1 MNKTYNIIWN
11 AARGMYIVTSELAR
25 SGSRAIVSV
34 SASCAVTL
42 LAMDAAPAVAEETRV
57 SIPSQTTTYTLSGAT
72 PFVVE
77 TGNTVATD
85 TATSAAIVGDNSNDW
100 DLLIES
106 GAVVGSSL
114 TDSQAMNLDSLTG
127 ATSVHNQGTITGSNE
142 DGTIM
147 LQNGGS
153 VINDARIENNATYEH
168 DPQDIPQEYAG
179 VYMLNGGSYVS
190 SESGVLEGVSGVIV
204 QSGEA
209 HITNGGMINSDG
221 SWRSY
226 GVEFRDGTYGTIV
239 NTGTIITTASDGSG
253 KIEDAAIYV
262 HTLNDMAVSGS
273 VSVDN
278 SGLMQSDFIT
288 VALYYGSHFEV
299 VNRVGGVITAG
310 NSSLVGIKST
320 AMELKV
326 GVDNL
331 VTNDGTISAYGTA
344 NTYGI
349 HYGESTS
356 GGVITNTG
364 SITTTG
370 GGSGDASVYVH
381 GNGDGTV
388 VNNSGTM
395 SSSVYGVYLDST
407 RSKGHTLNNQ
417 AGGAISANT
426 AVAINGNGNTITNQG
441 KMTGVSDGLLISGNN
456 NIVTTSGGEISGK
469 NGIRVSKGSGN
480 QITAKSGSKIT
491 TTSTGISIAGGN
503 NQITT
508 ESGSTIVAKD
518 NGILINSGANNVT
531 NGGSIT
537 ATGSSISYGIQY
549 NSGTSGTITNTG
561 TITTTGKGAGD
572 ASVYAHGGAVTINNS
587 GTMDSSVYGVYVTT
601 GHTLNNLA
609 GGSITANTAVQL
621 NGNNNTLAN
630 AGAILGDTNGVT
642 INGSGNTLTSQGKIT
657 GGTNAIL
664 INSGSKNNT
673 LTLNTGTEI
682 SGNITDD
689 NNSASANNNL
699 ILDGEGTL
707 GSSISGLNSVTSSG
721 DWTLPGATMNL
732 SGTTNSALWV
742 KSGTLILNGAMT
754 AKGATVDSGT
764 TLQIGNSGTLGA
776 FNGDIVDNGT
786 LTFNRSDAAAYGSV
800 ISGSGNVIKQGGG
813 ELTLSNN
820 NSYSGGTTIAEGT
833 LTATAGGALGSGNID
848 NRAYL
853 KLDAAS
859 ASDPFIVA
867 DLTTHSGATVE
878 IGAGS
883 TLQANT
889 LTQQD
894 GSTLTADLTATSG
907 PAIRAKNVN
916 LDGTLNVASPAS
928 QEPIRSTDDLIS
940 LALIESDNAISGD
953 FDDIT
958 INGNAMN
965 SDAFITVVGQKNVN
979 DTHYDLVETL
989 TWYADRYN
997 AAIDAH
1003 GTFNLADADDSF
1015 TVNTVLENVD
1025 ANSGWN
1031 GQSLTKT
1038 GAGTLILNAE
1048 NTYTGGTTISDGTLV
1063 ANNVEALGTGNVTD
1077 NATLELNT
1085 GGDFDNAISGSG
1097 QVVKSGDDALTLSG
1111 TNTYSGGTTISG
1123 GTLIASNV
1131 EALGTGDVTDN
1142 AVLELNTGG
1151 DFANNIGG
1159 SGQVVKSGDETLTLS
1174 GTNSYTGGTTISGGT
1189 LVASNVEALGSGDVT
1204 DNATLEMNT
1213 GGDFANNI
1221 GGTGSVVKSGDKT
1234 LTLSGSNIYT
1244 GGTLISGGTLI
1255 ATNVDALGTGDV
1267 TDNATLEMN
1276 TGGDFANAIGGT
1288 GSVVKSGD
1296 ETLTLSGSNIYT
1308 GGTTIS
1314 GGTLVAT
1321 NVEALGS
1328 GDVTD
1333 NATLELNTGGTFD
1346 NVISG
1351 SGQVVKSG
1359 DDALTLSGNNSYT
1372 GGTLISDGT
1381 LVASNVEALGS
1392 GDVTDNAT
1400 LALNT
1405 GGDFTNNIGGTGR
1418 VEKSGDDALTLS
1430 GANSYTGGTLIS
1442 GGTLVATNVD
1452 ALGTGNVTD
1461 NATLELNTG
1470 GDFDNAISGS
1480 GQVVKSGD
1488 KTLTLSG
1495 ANSYTGGTTIS
1506 SGTLIATNVE
1516 ALGTGDVTDNATL
1529 ELNTGGDFDNNIGGT
1544 GSVVKSGDE
1553 TLTLS
1558 GANSYTGGTTISGGT
1573 LVATSVDALGSGDV
1587 TDNATLEMNTGGD
1600 FANNIGGTGSVVKSG
1615 DKTLTLSGSN
1625 TYAGGTT
1632 INDGTLVANNV
1643 EALGTGDVIDNATL
1657 ELNTGGDFDNA
1668 ISGSGQVVKSGDKT
1682 LTLSGANSYSG
1693 ATTISGGTLI
1703 AANVNALGTG
1713 AIDNRA
1719 SLLLDASGQ
1728 FTVTDLTTESGGNTE
1743 IGAGSTLQATTL
1755 TQKSDST
1762 LTINLNSNTAD
1773 PVIHAASQVSL
1784 AGTLD
1789 ITGVGDV
1796 LDSDPASTDDLDTF
1810 TLIASDKTIAGDF
1823 EKLTVAGM
1831 DADLADFITV
1841 DGRIDDM
1848 GKQYELT
1855 TALTWYADRDDAV
1868 TDAHGTFNL
1877 TNADGS
1883 FAVNTVLENVD
1894 ATLDPA
1900 SSTGWDG
1907 TSLIKQGAGTLILNA
1922 ENTYTGGTT
1931 ISGGTL
1937 VATNVDALGS
1947 GDVTDD
1953 ATLELNTGGTFDNAI
1968 SGSGQVVKSG
1978 DDALTLSGANTYTGG
1993 TTINDGTLVACNV
2006 EALGTG
2012 DVTDNATLELNTGG
2026 TFDNVISGSGQ
2037 MVKSGDD
2044 TLTLSGSNTYTGG
2057 TTISGGTLVATSV
2070 DALGSGDVTN
2080 DAVLE
2085 LNTGGDFDN
2094 AISGS
2099 GQVVKSGDETL
2110 TLSGANSYT
2119 GGTTISGGTL
2129 VASNVEAL
2137 GSSDVTDNATLELNT
2152 GGDFTNNISGSG
2164 QVVKSG
2170 DDVLTL
2176 SGANSYSG
2184 GTLISDGTL
2193 VASNVE
2199 ALGTGDITDNAVLEL
2214 NTGGDFDNAISG
2226 SGQVVKS
2233 GDETLTLSGSNTYTG
2248 GTTISGGTLVA
2259 SNVDALGTGDVTDN
2273 ATLELNTGGTFDNV
2287 ISGSGQVVKSGD
2299 KTLTLSGA
2307 NSYTGGTTIN
2317 DGTLVASN
2325 VDALG
2330 SGDVTND
2337 AVLELNTGGDFTNN
2351 ISGSGQVVKSGDETL
2366 TLSGTNSYTDGT
2378 LISGGTLVAT
2388 NLEALGTGD
2397 VTNNATLELNT
2408 GGDFTNNIS
2417 GSGQVVK
2424 SGDET
2429 LTLSGAN
2436 SYTGGT
2442 TISGGTLVASNVEAL
2457 GSGDVTDNATLEM
2470 NTGGDFDNAISGSG
2484 QVVKSGDK
2492 TLTLSGA
2499 NSYTGGTTI
2508 SGGTLVASN
2517 VEALGSGDIDNYA
2530 SLQLNASG
2538 QFVTAN
2544 LTTHDN
2550 ATTAIGA
2557 GSALRANTLTQE
2569 ANSTLAVHL
2578 IDSNSGAI
2586 VTADHANLGGTLD
2599 ITGIGNVA
2607 KSWTRDAYAYTLI
2620 DTDSAINSDFAQ
2632 FTVAGMDAKQVDFLT
2647 VDGRVNAADDT
2658 RYDVTASL
2666 SWYADS
2672 DNAATDA
2679 HGTFT
2684 LSEQGHSFTLNT
2696 ALTDV
2701 DATLNPDSATYW
2713 DGKSLIK
2720 RGAGTLILGAQN
2732 TYSGDTDVQE
2742 GALWLAETATIGSAG
2757 SAQAVNIA
2765 ANAAFGGHNATV
2777 NGHVNNQG
2785 SLYFVDTFT
2794 VNGDVVNSSAMISG
2808 SDQPNNTLTIAG
2820 NYTGNDGH
2828 LYLNTQLGDDSSPT
2842 DKLIVTGDTAGS
2854 TTLHITN
2861 VNGLG
2866 AQTVNGIEVI
2876 EVGGQSDGDFTLYK
2890 GHVDINAWTYTL
2902 KQDGGDWYLRSESD
2916 DVPDDGG
2923 EVTPPDDGGEVTP
2936 PDDGGDVTPPDG
2948 GGDVTPPDDGG
2959 EVTPPDDGGEV
2970 TPPDDGGDVT
2980 PPDDGGDVTPVA
2992 PQYRA
2997 DIGVYL
3003 GNQWMARNL
3012 QMQTLYD
3019 REGSQYRSAD
3029 GSIWMRFKA
3038 GKAESQAVNGNVDID
3053 SDYSQFQLGGDI
3065 LTWSDGA
3072 QSVTVGLMGSYI
3084 NANTDSTG
3092 NRGADGSQFSANGS
3106 VDGYNLGLYA
3116 TWFADAQSH
3125 RGAYI
3130 DSWYQYGAYN
3140 NSVDNDGLSASR
3152 YDSAAHAVSL
3162 ETGYRYDIALSN
3174 RNTVSLTPQAQV
3186 TWQRYSADTVIDDGG
3201 TRISGQNDDSWTTR
3215 LGMRVDGKLYKES
3228 GRIQPFMEVNWL
3240 HASDNAAATFGDTK
3254 VSQDLPNDRVEVK
3267 VGIQANVSERL
3278 SVYAQAAGQK
3288 GKNDYGDA
3296 SFSLNMRYNW

>member
-127 ATSVHNQGTITGSNE
+127 ATSVHNQGTITGSSA
-142 DGTIM
+142 DGTIL

-153 VINDARIENNATYEH
+153 VINDGRIENSAIYVHNLDYGAPEI
-168 DPQDIPQEYAG
+168 DAAI
-179 VYMLNGGSYVS
+179 YMLNGGSYVS
-190 SESGVLEGVSGVIV
+190 SENGVLKGVSGVIV
-204 QSGEA
+204 QSGEV
-209 HITNGGMINSDG
+209 HITNGGTINSDG

-226 GVEFRDGTYGTIV
+226 GVELRGGAYGTIV
-239 NTGTIITTASDGSG
+239 NTGTIITTASDGSN
-253 KIEDAAIYV
+253 KIEDAAIYA
-262 HTLNDMAVSGS
+262 HTFDDIAAGDS

-278 SGLMQSDFIT
+278 SGLLQSDFIA
-288 VALYYGSHFEV
+288 VALYHGAHFEV
-299 VNRVGGVITAG
+299 FNRAGGVITAG
-310 NSSLVGIKST
+310 NSSLVGIQSA
-320 AMELKV
+320 AMELKA
-326 GVDNL
+326 GADNL

-349 HYGESTS
+349 HYGENTS

-395 SSSVYGVYLDST
+395 SSTVYGVYLDSA

-503 NQITT
+503 NQVTT
-508 ESGSTIVAKD
+508 ESGSAIVAKD

-549 NSGTSGTITNTG
+549 NSGASGTITNTG

-587 GTMDSSVYGVYVTT
+587 GTMDSSVFGVYVTT

-630 AGAILGDTNGVT
+630 AGAISGDTNGVT
-642 INGSGNTLTSQGKIT
+642 ISGSGNTLTSQGKIT
-657 GGTNAIL
+657 GGTNAVL

-673 LTLNTGTEI
+673 ITLNTGTEI
-682 SGNITDD
+682 SGSITDD

-721 DWTLPGATMNL
+721 DWTLSGATMNL

-742 KSGTLILNGAMT
+742 KSGTLIVNGAMT

-764 TLQIGNSGTLGA
+764 TLQIGNGGTLGA

-800 ISGSGNVIKQGGG
+800 ISGSGNVVKQGGG

-894 GSTLTADLTATSG
+894 GSTLTADLTETSG
-907 PAIRAKNVN
+907 PVIRAKNVN

-953 FDDIT
+953 FGDIT

-965 SDAFITVVGQKNVN
+965 PDAFITVVGQKNVN

-989 TWYADRYN
+989 TWYADRDN

-1048 NTYTGGTTISDGTLV
+1048 NTYTGSTTISEGTLI
-1063 ANNVEALGTGNVTD
+1063 ATNVEALGTGNVTD
-1077 NATLELNT
+1077 NATLEMNT

-1097 QVVKSGDDALTLSG
+1097 QVVKSGDETLTLSG
-1111 TNTYSGGTTISG
+1111 ANSYTGGTTISG
-1123 GTLIASNV
+1123 GTLVASNV
-1131 EALGTGDVTDN
+1131 EALGTGDITDN
-1142 AVLELNTGG
+1142 ATLELNTGG
-1151 DFANNIGG
+1151 DFDNVISG
-1159 SGQVVKSGDETLTLS
+1159 SGQVVKSGDKTLTLS
-1174 GTNSYTGGTTISGGT
+1174 GANSYTGGTTISGGT

-1204 DNATLEMNT
+1204 DNATLELNT
-1213 GGDFANNI
+1213 SGDFANNI

-1234 LTLSGSNIYT
+1234 LTLSG
-1244 GGTLISGGTLI
+1244 
-1255 ATNVDALGTGDV
+1255 
-1267 TDNATLEMN
+1267 
-1276 TGGDFANAIGGT
+1276 
-1288 GSVVKSGD
+1288 
-1296 ETLTLSGSNIYT
+1296 
-1308 GGTTIS
+1308 
-1314 GGTLVAT
+1314 
-1321 NVEALGS
+1321 
-1328 GDVTD
+1328 
-1333 NATLELNTGGTFD
+1333 
-1346 NVISG
+1346 
-1351 SGQVVKSG
+1351 
-1359 DDALTLSGNNSYT
+1359 
-1372 GGTLISDGT
+1372 
-1381 LVASNVEALGS
+1381 
-1392 GDVTDNAT
+1392 
-1400 LALNT
+1400 
-1405 GGDFTNNIGGTGR
+1405 
-1418 VEKSGDDALTLS
+1418 
-1430 GANSYTGGTLIS
+1430 ANSYTGGTIIS

-1452 ALGTGNVTD
+1452 
-1461 NATLELNTG
+1461 
-1470 GDFDNAISGS
+1470 
-1480 GQVVKSGD
+1480 
-1488 KTLTLSG
+1488 
-1495 ANSYTGGTTIS
+1495 
-1506 SGTLIATNVE
+1506 
-1516 ALGTGDVTDNATL
+1516 
-1529 ELNTGGDFDNNIGGT
+1529 
-1544 GSVVKSGDE
+1544 
-1553 TLTLS
+1553 
-1558 GANSYTGGTTISGGT
+1558 
-1573 LVATSVDALGSGDV
+1573 
-1587 TDNATLEMNTGGD
+1587 
-1600 FANNIGGTGSVVKSG
+1600 
-1615 DKTLTLSGSN
+1615 
-1625 TYAGGTT
+1625 
-1632 INDGTLVANNV
+1632 
-1643 EALGTGDVIDNATL
+1643 ALGTGDVIDNATL

-1668 ISGSGQVVKSGDKT
+1668 ISGSGQVVKSGDDT
-1682 LTLSGANSYSG
+1682 LALSGANSYSG

-1762 LTINLNSNTAD
+1762 LTINLDSNTAD

-1841 DGRIDDM
+1841 DGRIDDT

-1900 SSTGWDG
+1900 SATGWDG

-1978 DDALTLSGANTYTGG
+1978 DETLTLSGTNTYSGG
-1993 TTINDGTLVACNV
+1993 TLISGGTLVASNV

-2012 DVTDNATLELNTGG
+2012 DVTDNATLEMNTGG
-2026 TFDNVISGSGQ
+2026 DFINNIGGTGRVE
-2037 MVKSGDD
+2037 KSGDD
-2044 TLTLSGSNTYTGG
+2044 ALTLSGSNTYTGG
-2057 TTISGGTLVATSV
+2057 TTINDGTLIATSV

-2080 DAVLE
+2080 NAVLE
-2085 LNTGGDFDN
+2085 LNTGGDFINNIGGTGRVEKSGDETLTLSGSNTYTGGTLISGGTLVATNVEALGTGDVTDNAVLELNTGGDFINNIGGTGRVEKSGDDTLTLSGSNSYTGGTLISGGTLVATNVDALGSGDVTDNATLELNTGGTFDN

-2119 GGTTISGGTL
+2119 GGT
-2129 VASNVEAL
+2129 
-2137 GSSDVTDNATLELNT
+2137 
-2152 GGDFTNNISGSG
+2152 
-2164 QVVKSG
+2164 
-2170 DDVLTL
+2170 
-2176 SGANSYSG
+2176 
-2184 GTLISDGTL
+2184 
-2193 VASNVE
+2193 
-2199 ALGTGDITDNAVLEL
+2199 
-2214 NTGGDFDNAISG
+2214 
-2226 SGQVVKS
+2226 
-2233 GDETLTLSGSNTYTG
+2233 
-2248 GTTISGGTLVA
+2248 
-2259 SNVDALGTGDVTDN
+2259 
-2273 ATLELNTGGTFDNV
+2273 
-2287 ISGSGQVVKSGD
+2287 
-2299 KTLTLSGA
+2299 
-2307 NSYTGGTTIN
+2307 
-2317 DGTLVASN
+2317 
-2325 VDALG
+2325 
-2330 SGDVTND
+2330 
-2337 AVLELNTGGDFTNN
+2337 
-2351 ISGSGQVVKSGDETL
+2351 
-2366 TLSGTNSYTDGT
+2366 

-2388 NLEALGTGD
+2388 
-2397 VTNNATLELNT
+2397 
-2408 GGDFTNNIS
+2408 S
-2417 GSGQVVK
+2417 
-2424 SGDET
+2424 
-2429 LTLSGAN
+2429 
-2436 SYTGGT
+2436 
-2442 TISGGTLVASNVEAL
+2442 VEAL
-2457 GSGDVTDNATLEM
+2457 GSGDVTDNAVLEL
-2470 NTGGDFDNAISGSG
+2470 NTGGTFDNAISGSG

-2578 IDSNSGAI
+2578 TDSNSGAI
-2586 VTADHANLGGTLD
+2586 VTADRANLGGTLD

-2647 VDGRVNAADDT
+2647 VDGRVNADDDT

-2742 GALWLAETATIGSAG
+2742 GTLWLAETATIGSAG

-2777 NGHVNNQG
+2777 NGHVNNLG
-2785 SLYFVDTFT
+2785 NLYFVDTFT

-2828 LYLNTQLGDDSSPT
+2828 LYLNTQLGDDNSPT

-2923 EVTPPDDGGEVTP
+2923 D
-2936 PDDGGDVTPPDG
+2936 
-2948 GGDVTPPDDGG
+2948 
-2959 EVTPPDDGGEV
+2959 V

-2980 PPDDGGDVTPVA
+2980 PPDDGGDVTPPDDGGDVTPPDDGGDVSPPDDGGDVTPPDDGGDVTPPDGDGDITPPDGGDVTPVT

-3029 GSIWMRFKA
+3029 GSVWMRFKA

-3084 NANTDSTG
+3084 NASTDSTG

-3215 LGMRVDGKLYKES
+3215 LGVRVDGKLYKES

-3240 HASDNAAATFGDTK
+3240 HASDNASATFGDTK

>member
-77 TGNTVATD
+77 TDNTIATD
-85 TATSAAIVGDNSNDW
+85 TAASAAIVGDNSNDW

-142 DGTIM
+142 DGTIL

-153 VINDARIENNATYEH
+153 VINDARIENSATYEH
-168 DPQDIPQEYAG
+168 DPEDIPQEYAG

-239 NTGTIITTASDGSG
+239 NTGTIITTASDGSN

-288 VALYYGSHFEV
+288 VALYHGSHFEV

-310 NSSLVGIKST
+310 NSSLVGIQSA
-320 AMELKV
+320 AMELKA
-326 GVDNL
+326 GVNNL
-331 VTNDGTISAYGTA
+331 VTNDGTISAYGTV

-349 HYGESTS
+349 HYGENTS

-370 GGSGDASVYVH
+370 GGAGDASVYVH

-388 VNNSGTM
+388 VNNSGIM
-395 SSSVYGVYLDST
+395 SSTVYGVYLDSA

-426 AVAINGNGNTITNQG
+426 AVAINGNGNTISNQG

-491 TTSTGISIAGGN
+491 ATSTGISIASGN
-503 NQITT
+503 NQVTA
-508 ESGSTIVAKD
+508 ESGSAIVAKD

-537 ATGSSISYGIQY
+537 AIGSSISYGIQY
-549 NSGTSGTITNTG
+549 NSGASGTITNTG

-587 GTMDSSVYGVYVTT
+587 GTMDSSVFGVYVTT

-642 INGSGNTLTSQGKIT
+642 ISGSGNTLTNQGKIT
-657 GGTNAIL
+657 GGTNAVL

-673 LTLNTGTEI
+673 LTLNTGTEM
-682 SGNITDD
+682 SGSITDG

-721 DWTLPGATMNL
+721 DWTLSGATMNL

-786 LTFNRSDAAAYGSV
+786 LTFNRSDAAVYGSV
-800 ISGSGNVIKQGGG
+800 ISGSGNVVKQGGG

-965 SDAFITVVGQKNVN
+965 PDAFITVVGQKNVN

-989 TWYADRYN
+989 TWYADRDN

-1048 NTYTGGTTISDGTLV
+1048 NTYIGGTTISGGTLI
-1063 ANNVEALGTGNVTD
+1063 ATNVEALGTGNVTD

-1097 QVVKSGDDALTLSG
+1097 QVVKSGDETLALSG
-1111 TNTYSGGTTISG
+1111 I
-1123 GTLIASNV
+1123 
-1131 EALGTGDVTDN
+1131 
-1142 AVLELNTGG
+1142 
-1151 DFANNIGG
+1151 
-1159 SGQVVKSGDETLTLS
+1159 
-1174 GTNSYTGGTTISGGT
+1174 NSYTGGTTISGGT

-1204 DNATLEMNT
+1204 DNATLELNT
-1213 GGDFANNI
+1213 SGDFANNI

-1234 LTLSGSNIYT
+1234 LTLSGSNSYT
-1244 GGTLISGGTLI
+1244 GGTI
-1255 ATNVDALGTGDV
+1255 
-1267 TDNATLEMN
+1267 
-1276 TGGDFANAIGGT
+1276 
-1288 GSVVKSGD
+1288 
-1296 ETLTLSGSNIYT
+1296 
-1308 GGTTIS
+1308 IS

-1333 NATLELNTGGTFD
+1333 NA
-1346 NVISG
+1346 V
-1351 SGQVVKSG
+1351 
-1359 DDALTLSGNNSYT
+1359 
-1372 GGTLISDGT
+1372 
-1381 LVASNVEALGS
+1381 
-1392 GDVTDNAT
+1392 
-1400 LALNT
+1400 
-1405 GGDFTNNIGGTGR
+1405 
-1418 VEKSGDDALTLS
+1418 
-1430 GANSYTGGTLIS
+1430 
-1442 GGTLVATNVD
+1442 
-1452 ALGTGNVTD
+1452 
-1461 NATLELNTG
+1461 
-1470 GDFDNAISGS
+1470 
-1480 GQVVKSGD
+1480 
-1488 KTLTLSG
+1488 
-1495 ANSYTGGTTIS
+1495 
-1506 SGTLIATNVE
+1506 
-1516 ALGTGDVTDNATL
+1516 
-1529 ELNTGGDFDNNIGGT
+1529 
-1544 GSVVKSGDE
+1544 
-1553 TLTLS
+1553 
-1558 GANSYTGGTTISGGT
+1558 
-1573 LVATSVDALGSGDV
+1573 
-1587 TDNATLEMNTGGD
+1587 
-1600 FANNIGGTGSVVKSG
+1600 
-1615 DKTLTLSGSN
+1615 
-1625 TYAGGTT
+1625 
-1632 INDGTLVANNV
+1632 
-1643 EALGTGDVIDNATL
+1643 L

-1762 LTINLNSNTAD
+1762 LTINLNSNTVD

-1841 DGRIDDM
+1841 DGRIDDT

-1900 SSTGWDG
+1900 SATGWDG

-1947 GDVTDD
+1947 GDVTDN
-1953 ATLELNTGGTFDNAI
+1953 ATLEMNTGGTFDNAI

-1978 DDALTLSGANTYTGG
+1978 DGA
-1993 TTINDGTLVACNV
+1993 
-2006 EALGTG
+2006 
-2012 DVTDNATLELNTGG
+2012 
-2026 TFDNVISGSGQ
+2026 
-2037 MVKSGDD
+2037 
-2044 TLTLSGSNTYTGG
+2044 
-2057 TTISGGTLVATSV
+2057 
-2070 DALGSGDVTN
+2070 
-2080 DAVLE
+2080 
-2085 LNTGGDFDN
+2085 
-2094 AISGS
+2094 
-2099 GQVVKSGDETL
+2099 
-2110 TLSGANSYT
+2110 
-2119 GGTTISGGTL
+2119 
-2129 VASNVEAL
+2129 
-2137 GSSDVTDNATLELNT
+2137 
-2152 GGDFTNNISGSG
+2152 
-2164 QVVKSG
+2164 
-2170 DDVLTL
+2170 LTL

-2193 VASNVE
+2193 IAGRVDVLGSGDVTDNATLEMNTGGTFSNTISGSGQVVKSGDKTLTLSGVNTYIGGTLISGGTLLASNVEALGTGSVANNATLELNTSGDFDNAIGGSGKVEKSGDDALTLSGSNTYTGGTLISGGTLVASNVE
-2199 ALGTGDITDNAVLEL
+2199 ALGTGDVTDNATLALNAGGDFTNNIGGTGRVEKSGDKTLTLSGSNTYTGGTLISSGTLVANDVNALGTGDVTDNATLAL

-2226 SGQVVKS
+2226 SGKVEKS

-2248 GTTISGGTLVA
+2248 GTTI
-2259 SNVDALGTGDVTDN
+2259 
-2273 ATLELNTGGTFDNV
+2273 
-2287 ISGSGQVVKSGD
+2287 
-2299 KTLTLSGA
+2299 
-2307 NSYTGGTTIN
+2307 N
-2317 DGTLVASN
+2317 DGTLIATS

-2330 SGDVTND
+2330 SGDVTDN
-2337 AVLELNTGGDFTNN
+2337 AV
-2351 ISGSGQVVKSGDETL
+2351 
-2366 TLSGTNSYTDGT
+2366 
-2378 LISGGTLVAT
+2378 
-2388 NLEALGTGD
+2388 
-2397 VTNNATLELNT
+2397 LELNT

-2457 GSGDVTDNATLEM
+2457 GTGDVTNNATLEL
-2470 NTGGDFDNAISGSG
+2470 NTGGTFDNAISGSG
-2484 QVVKSGDK
+2484 QVVKSGDE

-2499 NSYTGGTTI
+2499 NTYTGGTTI
-2508 SGGTLVASN
+2508 NGGTLVASN

-2578 IDSNSGAI
+2578 TNSNSGAI
-2586 VTADHANLGGTLD
+2586 VTADRANLGGTLD
-2599 ITGIGNVA
+2599 ITGIGNVT

-2620 DTDSAINSDFAQ
+2620 DSDSAIDSDFAQ

-2647 VDGRVNAADDT
+2647 VDGRVNADDDT

-2701 DATLNPDSATYW
+2701 DATLDPDSATDW

-2765 ANAAFGGHNATV
+2765 ANAVFGGHNATV
-2777 NGHVNNQG
+2777 NGHVNNLG

-2936 PDDGGDVTPPDG
+2936 PDDGGE
-2948 GGDVTPPDDGG
+2948 VTPPDDGG

-2970 TPPDDGGDVT
+2970 TPPDDGGEVTPPDDDGEVT
-2980 PPDDGGDVTPVA
+2980 PPDDGGDVTPPDDDGDITPPDGGDVTPVT

-3029 GSIWMRFKA
+3029 GSVWMRFKA

-3215 LGMRVDGKLYKES
+3215 LGVRVDGKLYKES

-3240 HASDNAAATFGDTK
+3240 HASDNTSATFGDTK

>member
-77 TGNTVATD
+77 AGNTIATD
-85 TATSAAIVGDNSNDW
+85 TAASAAIVGDNSNDW

-114 TDSQAMNLDSLTG
+114 IDSQAMNLDSLTG
-127 ATSVHNQGTITGSNE
+127 ATSVHNQGTITGSSA
-142 DGTIM
+142 DGTIL

-153 VINDARIENNATYEH
+153 VINDGRIENSAIYVHNLDLGAPEI
-168 DPQDIPQEYAG
+168 DAAI
-179 VYMLNGGSYVS
+179 YMLNGGSYVS
-190 SESGVLEGVSGVIV
+190 SENGVLKGVSGVIV
-204 QSGEA
+204 QSGEV
-209 HITNGGMINSDG
+209 HITNGGTINSDG

-226 GVEFRDGTYGTIV
+226 GVELRGGAYGTIV

-253 KIEDAAIYV
+253 EIEDAAIYA
-262 HTLNDMAVSGS
+262 HTFDDIAAGDY

-278 SGLMQSDFIT
+278 SGLLQSDFIA
-288 VALYYGSHFEV
+288 VALYHGAHFEV
-299 VNRVGGVITAG
+299 INRAGGVITAG
-310 NSSLVGIKST
+310 NSSLVGIQSA
-320 AMELKV
+320 AMELKA
-326 GVDNL
+326 GANNL

-370 GGSGDASVYVH
+370 GGAGDASVYVH

-395 SSSVYGVYLDST
+395 SSTVYGVYLDSA

-508 ESGSTIVAKD
+508 ESGSAIVAKD

-537 ATGSSISYGIQY
+537 ATGSSISYGIHY
-549 NSGTSGTITNTG
+549 YSGTSGTITNTG

-587 GTMDSSVYGVYVTT
+587 GTMDSSVFGVYVTT

-609 GGSITANTAVQL
+609 GGSITANTAVQFH
-621 NGNNNTLAN
+621 GNNNTLAN

-642 INGSGNTLTSQGKIT
+642 ISGSGNTLTNQGKIT

-682 SGNITDD
+682 SGSITDD

-721 DWTLPGATMNL
+721 DWTLSGATMNL

-764 TLQIGNSGTLGA
+764 TLQIGNSGTLGT

-800 ISGSGNVIKQGGG
+800 ISGSGNVVKQGGG

-953 FDDIT
+953 FDGIT

-965 SDAFITVVGQKNVN
+965 PDAFITVVGQKNVN

-1048 NTYTGGTTISDGTLV
+1048 NTYTGGTTISEGTLV

-1097 QVVKSGDDALTLSG
+1097 QVVKSGD
-1111 TNTYSGGTTISG
+1111 
-1123 GTLIASNV
+1123 
-1131 EALGTGDVTDN
+1131 
-1142 AVLELNTGG
+1142 
-1151 DFANNIGG
+1151 
-1159 SGQVVKSGDETLTLS
+1159 
-1174 GTNSYTGGTTISGGT
+1174 
-1189 LVASNVEALGSGDVT
+1189 
-1204 DNATLEMNT
+1204 
-1213 GGDFANNI
+1213 
-1221 GGTGSVVKSGDKT
+1221 KT
-1234 LTLSGSNIYT
+1234 LTLSG
-1244 GGTLISGGTLI
+1244 
-1255 ATNVDALGTGDV
+1255 
-1267 TDNATLEMN
+1267 
-1276 TGGDFANAIGGT
+1276 AN
-1288 GSVVKSGD
+1288 S
-1296 ETLTLSGSNIYT
+1296 YT

-1359 DDALTLSGNNSYT
+1359 DEMLTLSGANSYTGGTTISGGTLVASNVEALGSGDVTDNATLELNTGGDFDNAISGSGQVVKSGDDALTLSGNNSYT

-1392 GDVTDNAT
+1392 GDVTN
-1400 LALNT
+1400 
-1405 GGDFTNNIGGTGR
+1405 
-1418 VEKSGDDALTLS
+1418 DA
-1430 GANSYTGGTLIS
+1430 
-1442 GGTLVATNVD
+1442 V
-1452 ALGTGNVTD
+1452 
-1461 NATLELNTG
+1461 LELNTG

-1506 SGTLIATNVE
+1506 GGTLVASNVE
-1516 ALGTGDVTDNATL
+1516 ALG
-1529 ELNTGGDFDNNIGGT
+1529 
-1544 GSVVKSGDE
+1544 SGDI
-1553 TLTLS
+1553 T
-1558 GANSYTGGTTISGGT
+1558 
-1573 LVATSVDALGSGDV
+1573 
-1587 TDNATLEMNTGGD
+1587 
-1600 FANNIGGTGSVVKSG
+1600 
-1615 DKTLTLSGSN
+1615 
-1625 TYAGGTT
+1625 
-1632 INDGTLVANNV
+1632 
-1643 EALGTGDVIDNATL
+1643 DNATL

-1668 ISGSGQVVKSGDKT
+1668 ISGSGQVVKSGDET
-1682 LTLSGANSYSG
+1682 LTLSGTNTYTG
-1693 ATTISGGTLI
+1693 GTTISGGTLI
-1703 AANVNALGTG
+1703 ATHVNALGTG

-1728 FTVTDLTTESGGNTE
+1728 FAVTDLTTESGGNTE

-1841 DGRIDDM
+1841 DGRIDDT

-1894 ATLDPA
+1894 ATLDPDSA
-1900 SSTGWDG
+1900 TGWDG

-1922 ENTYTGGTT
+1922 ENTYTVGTT

-1978 DDALTLSGANTYTGG
+1978 DKMLTLSGTNSYSGG
-1993 TTINDGTLVACNV
+1993 TLISGGTLVATNV
-2006 EALGTG
+2006 DALGSG
-2012 DVTDNATLELNTGG
+2012 DVTDDATLELNTGG
-2026 TFDNVISGSGQ
+2026 TFDNAISGSGQ
-2037 MVKSGDD
+2037 VVKSGDD

-2057 TTISGGTLVATSV
+2057 TI
-2070 DALGSGDVTN
+2070 
-2080 DAVLE
+2080 
-2085 LNTGGDFDN
+2085 
-2094 AISGS
+2094 
-2099 GQVVKSGDETL
+2099 
-2110 TLSGANSYT
+2110 
-2119 GGTTISGGTL
+2119 ISGGTL

-2137 GSSDVTDNATLELNT
+2137 GTGDVTND
-2152 GGDFTNNISGSG
+2152 
-2164 QVVKSG
+2164 
-2170 DDVLTL
+2170 
-2176 SGANSYSG
+2176 
-2184 GTLISDGTL
+2184 
-2193 VASNVE
+2193 
-2199 ALGTGDITDNAVLEL
+2199 AVLEL

-2248 GTTISGGTLVA
+2248 GTL
-2259 SNVDALGTGDVTDN
+2259 
-2273 ATLELNTGGTFDNV
+2273 
-2287 ISGSGQVVKSGD
+2287 
-2299 KTLTLSGA
+2299 
-2307 NSYTGGTTIN
+2307 
-2317 DGTLVASN
+2317 
-2325 VDALG
+2325 
-2330 SGDVTND
+2330 
-2337 AVLELNTGGDFTNN
+2337 
-2351 ISGSGQVVKSGDETL
+2351 
-2366 TLSGTNSYTDGT
+2366 
-2378 LISGGTLVAT
+2378 
-2388 NLEALGTGD
+2388 
-2397 VTNNATLELNT
+2397 
-2408 GGDFTNNIS
+2408 
-2417 GSGQVVK
+2417 
-2424 SGDET
+2424 
-2429 LTLSGAN
+2429 
-2436 SYTGGT
+2436 
-2442 TISGGTLVASNVEAL
+2442 ISGGTLVASNVEAL
-2457 GSGDVTDNATLEM
+2457 GS
-2470 NTGGDFDNAISGSG
+2470 
-2484 QVVKSGDK
+2484 
-2492 TLTLSGA
+2492 
-2499 NSYTGGTTI
+2499 
-2508 SGGTLVASN
+2508 
-2517 VEALGSGDIDNYA
+2517 
-2530 SLQLNASG
+2530 
-2538 QFVTAN
+2538 
-2544 LTTHDN
+2544 
-2550 ATTAIGA
+2550 
-2557 GSALRANTLTQE
+2557 
-2569 ANSTLAVHL
+2569 
-2578 IDSNSGAI
+2578 
-2586 VTADHANLGGTLD
+2586 
-2599 ITGIGNVA
+2599 
-2607 KSWTRDAYAYTLI
+2607 
-2620 DTDSAINSDFAQ
+2620 
-2632 FTVAGMDAKQVDFLT
+2632 
-2647 VDGRVNAADDT
+2647 
-2658 RYDVTASL
+2658 
-2666 SWYADS
+2666 
-2672 DNAATDA
+2672 
-2679 HGTFT
+2679 
-2684 LSEQGHSFTLNT
+2684 
-2696 ALTDV
+2696 
-2701 DATLNPDSATYW
+2701 
-2713 DGKSLIK
+2713 
-2720 RGAGTLILGAQN
+2720 
-2732 TYSGDTDVQE
+2732 
-2742 GALWLAETATIGSAG
+2742 
-2757 SAQAVNIA
+2757 
-2765 ANAAFGGHNATV
+2765 
-2777 NGHVNNQG
+2777 
-2785 SLYFVDTFT
+2785 
-2794 VNGDVVNSSAMISG
+2794 
-2808 SDQPNNTLTIAG
+2808 
-2820 NYTGNDGH
+2820 
-2828 LYLNTQLGDDSSPT
+2828 
-2842 DKLIVTGDTAGS
+2842 
-2854 TTLHITN
+2854 
-2861 VNGLG
+2861 
-2866 AQTVNGIEVI
+2866 
-2876 EVGGQSDGDFTLYK
+2876 
-2890 GHVDINAWTYTL
+2890 
-2902 KQDGGDWYLRSESD
+2902 
-2916 DVPDDGG
+2916 
-2923 EVTPPDDGGEVTP
+2923 
-2936 PDDGGDVTPPDG
+2936 
-2948 GGDVTPPDDGG
+2948 
-2959 EVTPPDDGGEV
+2959 
-2970 TPPDDGGDVT
+2970 
-2980 PPDDGGDVTPVA
+2980 
-2992 PQYRA
+2992 
-2997 DIGVYL
+2997 
-3003 GNQWMARNL
+3003 
-3012 QMQTLYD
+3012 
-3019 REGSQYRSAD
+3019 
-3029 GSIWMRFKA
+3029 
-3038 GKAESQAVNGNVDID
+3038 
-3053 SDYSQFQLGGDI
+3053 
-3065 LTWSDGA
+3065 
-3072 QSVTVGLMGSYI
+3072 
-3084 NANTDSTG
+3084 
-3092 NRGADGSQFSANGS
+3092 
-3106 VDGYNLGLYA
+3106 
-3116 TWFADAQSH
+3116 
-3125 RGAYI
+3125 
-3130 DSWYQYGAYN
+3130 
-3140 NSVDNDGLSASR
+3140 
-3152 YDSAAHAVSL
+3152 
-3162 ETGYRYDIALSN
+3162 
-3174 RNTVSLTPQAQV
+3174 
-3186 TWQRYSADTVIDDGG
+3186 
-3201 TRISGQNDDSWTTR
+3201 
-3215 LGMRVDGKLYKES
+3215 
-3228 GRIQPFMEVNWL
+3228 
-3240 HASDNAAATFGDTK
+3240 
-3254 VSQDLPNDRVEVK
+3254 
-3267 VGIQANVSERL
+3267 
-3278 SVYAQAAGQK
+3278 
-3288 GKNDYGDA
+3288 
-3296 SFSLNMRYNW
+3296 

>member
-1 MNKTYNIIWN
+1 
-11 AARGMYIVTSELAR
+11 
-25 SGSRAIVSV
+25 
-34 SASCAVTL
+34 
-42 LAMDAAPAVAEETRV
+42 
-57 SIPSQTTTYTLSGAT
+57 
-72 PFVVE
+72 
-77 TGNTVATD
+77 
-85 TATSAAIVGDNSNDW
+85 
-100 DLLIES
+100 
-106 GAVVGSSL
+106 
-114 TDSQAMNLDSLTG
+114 
-127 ATSVHNQGTITGSNE
+127 
-142 DGTIM
+142 
-147 LQNGGS
+147 
-153 VINDARIENNATYEH
+153 
-168 DPQDIPQEYAG
+168 
-179 VYMLNGGSYVS
+179 
-190 SESGVLEGVSGVIV
+190 
-204 QSGEA
+204 
-209 HITNGGMINSDG
+209 
-221 SWRSY
+221 
-226 GVEFRDGTYGTIV
+226 
-239 NTGTIITTASDGSG
+239 
-253 KIEDAAIYV
+253 
-262 HTLNDMAVSGS
+262 
-273 VSVDN
+273 
-278 SGLMQSDFIT
+278 
-288 VALYYGSHFEV
+288 
-299 VNRVGGVITAG
+299 
-310 NSSLVGIKST
+310 
-320 AMELKV
+320 
-326 GVDNL
+326 
-331 VTNDGTISAYGTA
+331 
-344 NTYGI
+344 
-349 HYGESTS
+349 
-356 GGVITNTG
+356 
-364 SITTTG
+364 
-370 GGSGDASVYVH
+370 
-381 GNGDGTV
+381 
-388 VNNSGTM
+388 
-395 SSSVYGVYLDST
+395 
-407 RSKGHTLNNQ
+407 
-417 AGGAISANT
+417 
-426 AVAINGNGNTITNQG
+426 
-441 KMTGVSDGLLISGNN
+441 
-456 NIVTTSGGEISGK
+456 
-469 NGIRVSKGSGN
+469 
-480 QITAKSGSKIT
+480 
-491 TTSTGISIAGGN
+491 
-503 NQITT
+503 
-508 ESGSTIVAKD
+508 
-518 NGILINSGANNVT
+518 
-531 NGGSIT
+531 
-537 ATGSSISYGIQY
+537 
-549 NSGTSGTITNTG
+549 
-561 TITTTGKGAGD
+561 
-572 ASVYAHGGAVTINNS
+572 
-587 GTMDSSVYGVYVTT
+587 
-601 GHTLNNLA
+601 
-609 GGSITANTAVQL
+609 
-621 NGNNNTLAN
+621 
-630 AGAILGDTNGVT
+630 
-642 INGSGNTLTSQGKIT
+642 
-657 GGTNAIL
+657 
-664 INSGSKNNT
+664 
-673 LTLNTGTEI
+673 
-682 SGNITDD
+682 
-689 NNSASANNNL
+689 
-699 ILDGEGTL
+699 
-707 GSSISGLNSVTSSG
+707 
-721 DWTLPGATMNL
+721 
-732 SGTTNSALWV
+732 
-742 KSGTLILNGAMT
+742 
-754 AKGATVDSGT
+754 
-764 TLQIGNSGTLGA
+764 
-776 FNGDIVDNGT
+776 
-786 LTFNRSDAAAYGSV
+786 
-800 ISGSGNVIKQGGG
+800 
-813 ELTLSNN
+813 
-820 NSYSGGTTIAEGT
+820 
-833 LTATAGGALGSGNID
+833 
-848 NRAYL
+848 
-853 KLDAAS
+853 
-859 ASDPFIVA
+859 
-867 DLTTHSGATVE
+867 
-878 IGAGS
+878 
-883 TLQANT
+883 
-889 LTQQD
+889 
-894 GSTLTADLTATSG
+894 
-907 PAIRAKNVN
+907 
-916 LDGTLNVASPAS
+916 
-928 QEPIRSTDDLIS
+928 
-940 LALIESDNAISGD
+940 
-953 FDDIT
+953 
-958 INGNAMN
+958 
-965 SDAFITVVGQKNVN
+965 
-979 DTHYDLVETL
+979 
-989 TWYADRYN
+989 
-997 AAIDAH
+997 
-1003 GTFNLADADDSF
+1003 
-1015 TVNTVLENVD
+1015 
-1025 ANSGWN
+1025 
-1031 GQSLTKT
+1031 
-1038 GAGTLILNAE
+1038 
-1048 NTYTGGTTISDGTLV
+1048 
-1063 ANNVEALGTGNVTD
+1063 D

-1085 GGDFDNAISGSG
+1085 GGTFDNVISGSG
-1097 QVVKSGDDALTLSG
+1097 QVVKSGDEMLTLSG
-1111 TNTYSGGTTISG
+1111 
-1123 GTLIASNV
+1123 A
-1131 EALGTGDVTDN
+1131 
-1142 AVLELNTGG
+1142 
-1151 DFANNIGG
+1151 
-1159 SGQVVKSGDETLTLS
+1159 
-1174 GTNSYTGGTTISGGT
+1174 NSYTGGTTISGGT

-1204 DNATLEMNT
+1204 DNATLELNT
-1213 GGDFANNI
+1213 GGDF
-1221 GGTGSVVKSGDKT
+1221 
-1234 LTLSGSNIYT
+1234 
-1244 GGTLISGGTLI
+1244 
-1255 ATNVDALGTGDV
+1255 
-1267 TDNATLEMN
+1267 DNA
-1276 TGGDFANAIGGT
+1276 
-1288 GSVVKSGD
+1288 
-1296 ETLTLSGSNIYT
+1296 
-1308 GGTTIS
+1308 
-1314 GGTLVAT
+1314 
-1321 NVEALGS
+1321 
-1328 GDVTD
+1328 
-1333 NATLELNTGGTFD
+1333 
-1346 NVISG
+1346 ISG

-1392 GDVTDNAT
+1392 GDVTN
-1400 LALNT
+1400 
-1405 GGDFTNNIGGTGR
+1405 
-1418 VEKSGDDALTLS
+1418 DA
-1430 GANSYTGGTLIS
+1430 
-1442 GGTLVATNVD
+1442 V
-1452 ALGTGNVTD
+1452 
-1461 NATLELNTG
+1461 LELNTG

-1506 SGTLIATNVE
+1506 GGTLVASNVE
-1516 ALGTGDVTDNATL
+1516 ALG
-1529 ELNTGGDFDNNIGGT
+1529 
-1544 GSVVKSGDE
+1544 SGDI
-1553 TLTLS
+1553 T
-1558 GANSYTGGTTISGGT
+1558 
-1573 LVATSVDALGSGDV
+1573 
-1587 TDNATLEMNTGGD
+1587 
-1600 FANNIGGTGSVVKSG
+1600 
-1615 DKTLTLSGSN
+1615 
-1625 TYAGGTT
+1625 
-1632 INDGTLVANNV
+1632 
-1643 EALGTGDVIDNATL
+1643 DNATL

-1668 ISGSGQVVKSGDKT
+1668 ISGSGQVVKSGDET
-1682 LTLSGANSYSG
+1682 LTLSGTNTYTG
-1693 ATTISGGTLI
+1693 GTTISGGTLI
-1703 AANVNALGTG
+1703 ATHVNALGTG

-1728 FTVTDLTTESGGNTE
+1728 FAVTDLTTESGGNTE

-1841 DGRIDDM
+1841 DGRIDDT

-1894 ATLDPA
+1894 ATLDPDSA
-1900 SSTGWDG
+1900 TGWDG

-1922 ENTYTGGTT
+1922 ENTYTVGTT

-1978 DDALTLSGANTYTGG
+1978 DKMLTLSGTNSYSGG
-1993 TTINDGTLVACNV
+1993 TLISGGTLVATNV
-2006 EALGTG
+2006 DALGSG
-2012 DVTDNATLELNTGG
+2012 DVTDDATLELNTGG
-2026 TFDNVISGSGQ
+2026 TFDNAISGSGQ
-2037 MVKSGDD
+2037 VVKSGDD

-2057 TTISGGTLVATSV
+2057 TI
-2070 DALGSGDVTN
+2070 
-2080 DAVLE
+2080 
-2085 LNTGGDFDN
+2085 
-2094 AISGS
+2094 
-2099 GQVVKSGDETL
+2099 
-2110 TLSGANSYT
+2110 
-2119 GGTTISGGTL
+2119 ISGGTL

-2137 GSSDVTDNATLELNT
+2137 GTGDVTND
-2152 GGDFTNNISGSG
+2152 
-2164 QVVKSG
+2164 
-2170 DDVLTL
+2170 
-2176 SGANSYSG
+2176 
-2184 GTLISDGTL
+2184 
-2193 VASNVE
+2193 
-2199 ALGTGDITDNAVLEL
+2199 AVLEL

-2248 GTTISGGTLVA
+2248 GTLISGGTLVA
-2259 SNVDALGTGDVTDN
+2259 SNV
-2273 ATLELNTGGTFDNV
+2273 E
-2287 ISGSGQVVKSGD
+2287 
-2299 KTLTLSGA
+2299 
-2307 NSYTGGTTIN
+2307 
-2317 DGTLVASN
+2317 
-2325 VDALG
+2325 ALG

-2337 AVLELNTGGDFTNN
+2337 AVLELNTGGDFTNAISGSGQVVKSGDETLTLSGAN
-2351 ISGSGQVVKSGDETL
+2351 SYTGGTLISGGTLIASNVEALGTGDVTDNAVLELNTGGDFDNAISGSGQVEKSGDETLTLSGANSYTGGTLISSGTLVANDVNALGTGDVTDNAVLELNTGGTFDNAISGSGQVVKSGDETLTLSGSNTYTGGTTINDGTLIATSVDALGSGDVTDNAVLELNTGGDFDNAISGSGQVVKSGDETL

-2408 GGDFTNNIS
+2408 GGTFDNAIS

-2424 SGDET
+2424 SGDDA
-2429 LTLSGAN
+2429 LTLSGSN
-2436 SYTGGT
+2436 TYTGGT
-2442 TISGGTLVASNVEAL
+2442 TISGGTLIATSVDAL
-2457 GSGDVTDNATLEM
+2457 GSGDVTDNAVLEL
-2470 NTGGDFDNAISGSG
+2470 NTGGTFDNAISGSG

-2492 TLTLSGA
+2492 TLTLSGS
-2499 NSYTGGTTI
+2499 NTYTGGTTI
-2508 SGGTLVASN
+2508 SGGTLIASN
-2517 VEALGSGDIDNYA
+2517 VEALGSGNIDNYA

-2557 GSALRANTLTQE
+2557 GSTLRANTLTQE

-2578 IDSNSGAI
+2578 TDSNSGAI

-2701 DATLNPDSATYW
+2701 DATLNPDSATDW

-2777 NGHVNNQG
+2777 NGHVNNLG

-2923 EVTPPDDGGEVTP
+2923 DVTPPDDGGDVIPPDDGGDVTP
-2936 PDDGGDVTPPDG
+2936 PDDGGDVTPPDD
-2948 GGDVTPPDDGG
+2948 GGD
-2959 EVTPPDDGGEV
+2959 V

-2980 PPDDGGDVTPVA
+2980 PPDDGGDVTPPDDDGDITPPDGGDVTPVA

-3029 GSIWMRFKA
+3029 GSVWMRFKA

-3084 NANTDSTG
+3084 NASTDSTG

-3240 HASDNAAATFGDTK
+3240 HASDNASATFGDTK

>member
-1 MNKTYNIIWN
+1 
-11 AARGMYIVTSELAR
+11 
-25 SGSRAIVSV
+25 
-34 SASCAVTL
+34 
-42 LAMDAAPAVAEETRV
+42 
-57 SIPSQTTTYTLSGAT
+57 
-72 PFVVE
+72 
-77 TGNTVATD
+77 
-85 TATSAAIVGDNSNDW
+85 
-100 DLLIES
+100 
-106 GAVVGSSL
+106 
-114 TDSQAMNLDSLTG
+114 
-127 ATSVHNQGTITGSNE
+127 
-142 DGTIM
+142 
-147 LQNGGS
+147 
-153 VINDARIENNATYEH
+153 
-168 DPQDIPQEYAG
+168 
-179 VYMLNGGSYVS
+179 
-190 SESGVLEGVSGVIV
+190 
-204 QSGEA
+204 
-209 HITNGGMINSDG
+209 
-221 SWRSY
+221 
-226 GVEFRDGTYGTIV
+226 
-239 NTGTIITTASDGSG
+239 
-253 KIEDAAIYV
+253 
-262 HTLNDMAVSGS
+262 
-273 VSVDN
+273 
-278 SGLMQSDFIT
+278 
-288 VALYYGSHFEV
+288 
-299 VNRVGGVITAG
+299 
-310 NSSLVGIKST
+310 
-320 AMELKV
+320 
-326 GVDNL
+326 
-331 VTNDGTISAYGTA
+331 
-344 NTYGI
+344 
-349 HYGESTS
+349 
-356 GGVITNTG
+356 
-364 SITTTG
+364 
-370 GGSGDASVYVH
+370 
-381 GNGDGTV
+381 
-388 VNNSGTM
+388 
-395 SSSVYGVYLDST
+395 
-407 RSKGHTLNNQ
+407 
-417 AGGAISANT
+417 
-426 AVAINGNGNTITNQG
+426 
-441 KMTGVSDGLLISGNN
+441 
-456 NIVTTSGGEISGK
+456 
-469 NGIRVSKGSGN
+469 
-480 QITAKSGSKIT
+480 
-491 TTSTGISIAGGN
+491 
-503 NQITT
+503 
-508 ESGSTIVAKD
+508 
-518 NGILINSGANNVT
+518 
-531 NGGSIT
+531 
-537 ATGSSISYGIQY
+537 
-549 NSGTSGTITNTG
+549 
-561 TITTTGKGAGD
+561 
-572 ASVYAHGGAVTINNS
+572 
-587 GTMDSSVYGVYVTT
+587 
-601 GHTLNNLA
+601 
-609 GGSITANTAVQL
+609 
-621 NGNNNTLAN
+621 
-630 AGAILGDTNGVT
+630 
-642 INGSGNTLTSQGKIT
+642 
-657 GGTNAIL
+657 
-664 INSGSKNNT
+664 
-673 LTLNTGTEI
+673 
-682 SGNITDD
+682 
-689 NNSASANNNL
+689 
-699 ILDGEGTL
+699 
-707 GSSISGLNSVTSSG
+707 
-721 DWTLPGATMNL
+721 
-732 SGTTNSALWV
+732 
-742 KSGTLILNGAMT
+742 
-754 AKGATVDSGT
+754 
-764 TLQIGNSGTLGA
+764 
-776 FNGDIVDNGT
+776 
-786 LTFNRSDAAAYGSV
+786 
-800 ISGSGNVIKQGGG
+800 QGGG

-894 GSTLTADLTATSG
+894 GSTLTADLTETSG
-907 PAIRAKNVN
+907 PVIRAKNVN

-965 SDAFITVVGQKNVN
+965 PDAFITVVGQKNVN

-989 TWYADRYN
+989 TWYADRDN

-1015 TVNTVLENVD
+1015 TVNTVLEDVD

-1048 NTYTGGTTISDGTLV
+1048 NTYTGSTTISEGTLI
-1063 ANNVEALGTGNVTD
+1063 ATNVEALGTGNVTD
-1077 NATLELNT
+1077 NATLEMNT

-1097 QVVKSGDDALTLSG
+1097 QVVKSGD
-1111 TNTYSGGTTISG
+1111 
-1123 GTLIASNV
+1123 
-1131 EALGTGDVTDN
+1131 
-1142 AVLELNTGG
+1142 
-1151 DFANNIGG
+1151 
-1159 SGQVVKSGDETLTLS
+1159 ETLTLS
-1174 GTNSYTGGTTISGGT
+1174 GANSYTGGTTISGGT

-1204 DNATLEMNT
+1204 DNATLELNT
-1213 GGDFANNI
+1213 GGDFDNNI

-1234 LTLSGSNIYT
+1234 LTLSG
-1244 GGTLISGGTLI
+1244 
-1255 ATNVDALGTGDV
+1255 
-1267 TDNATLEMN
+1267 
-1276 TGGDFANAIGGT
+1276 AN
-1288 GSVVKSGD
+1288 S
-1296 ETLTLSGSNIYT
+1296 YT

-1333 NATLELNTGGTFD
+1333 NA
-1346 NVISG
+1346 V
-1351 SGQVVKSG
+1351 
-1359 DDALTLSGNNSYT
+1359 
-1372 GGTLISDGT
+1372 
-1381 LVASNVEALGS
+1381 
-1392 GDVTDNAT
+1392 
-1400 LALNT
+1400 
-1405 GGDFTNNIGGTGR
+1405 
-1418 VEKSGDDALTLS
+1418 
-1430 GANSYTGGTLIS
+1430 
-1442 GGTLVATNVD
+1442 
-1452 ALGTGNVTD
+1452 
-1461 NATLELNTG
+1461 LELNTG
-1470 GDFDNAISGS
+1470 GDFTNAISGS

-1506 SGTLIATNVE
+1506 GGTLVASNVEALGTGDITDNATLELNAGGDFANNIGGTGSVVKSGDKTLTLSGSNTYTGGTTISGGTLVATNVE
-1516 ALGTGDVTDNATL
+1516 ALGTGNVTDNATL
-1529 ELNTGGDFDNNIGGT
+1529 ELSTGGDFANNIGGT

-1573 LVATSVDALGSGDV
+1573 LVAS
-1587 TDNATLEMNTGGD
+1587 
-1600 FANNIGGTGSVVKSG
+1600 
-1615 DKTLTLSGSN
+1615 
-1625 TYAGGTT
+1625 
-1632 INDGTLVANNV
+1632 NV
-1643 EALGTGDVIDNATL
+1643 EALGTGDVTDNATL

-1703 AANVNALGTG
+1703 ATHVNALGTG

-1841 DGRIDDM
+1841 DGRIDDT

-1900 SSTGWDG
+1900 SATGWDG

-1978 DDALTLSGANTYTGG
+1978 D
-1993 TTINDGTLVACNV
+1993 
-2006 EALGTG
+2006 E
-2012 DVTDNATLELNTGG
+2012 
-2026 TFDNVISGSGQ
+2026 
-2037 MVKSGDD
+2037 
-2044 TLTLSGSNTYTGG
+2044 TLTLSGTNTYSGG
-2057 TTISGGTLVATSV
+2057 TLISGGTLVASNV
-2070 DALGSGDVTN
+2070 EALGTGDVTN

-2085 LNTGGDFDN
+2085 LNTGGTFDN

-2099 GQVVKSGDETL
+2099 GQVVKSGD
-2110 TLSGANSYT
+2110 
-2119 GGTTISGGTL
+2119 
-2129 VASNVEAL
+2129 
-2137 GSSDVTDNATLELNT
+2137 
-2152 GGDFTNNISGSG
+2152 
-2164 QVVKSG
+2164 KM
-2170 DDVLTL
+2170 LTL

-2199 ALGTGDITDNAVLEL
+2199 ALGSGDVTNDAVLELNTGGTFDNVISGSGKVEKSGDDALTLSGSNTYTGGTLISGGTLVASNVEALGTGDVTDNATLALNAGGDFTNNIGGTGRVEKSGDQTLTLSGSNTYTGGTLISSGTLVATSVDALGTGNVTNNATLALNTGGDFINNIGGTGRVEKSGDDALTLSGSNTYTGGTLISGGTLVANDVNALGTGDVTDNAALMLNTGGDFINNIGGTGRVEKSGDDTLTLSGSNTYTGGTLISGGTLVANDVNALGTGDVTDNATLALNAVGDFNNAIGGSGKVEKSGDDTLTLSGSNTYTGGTLINGGTLVASNVEALGTGDVTDDATLELNTGGKFDNAISGSGNVVKSGADTLTLSGSNTYTGGTTINDGTLVATSVDALGTGDVTDDATLEL

-2233 GDETLTLSGSNTYTG
+2233 GDDTLTLSGSNTYTG
-2248 GTTISGGTLVA
+2248 GTLISSGTLVA
-2259 SNVDALGTGDVTDN
+2259 NDVNALGTGDVTDN
-2273 ATLELNTGGTFDNV
+2273 ATLELNTGGDFTNNIGGTGRV
-2287 ISGSGQVVKSGD
+2287 EKSGD
-2299 KTLTLSGA
+2299 GTLTLSGS
-2307 NSYTGGTTIN
+2307 NTYTGGT
-2317 DGTLVASN
+2317 
-2325 VDALG
+2325 
-2330 SGDVTND
+2330 
-2337 AVLELNTGGDFTNN
+2337 
-2351 ISGSGQVVKSGDETL
+2351 
-2366 TLSGTNSYTDGT
+2366 
-2378 LISGGTLVAT
+2378 LIS
-2388 NLEALGTGD
+2388 D
-2397 VTNNATLELNT
+2397 
-2408 GGDFTNNIS
+2408 
-2417 GSGQVVK
+2417 
-2424 SGDET
+2424 
-2429 LTLSGAN
+2429 
-2436 SYTGGT
+2436 
-2442 TISGGTLVASNVEAL
+2442 
-2457 GSGDVTDNATLEM
+2457 
-2470 NTGGDFDNAISGSG
+2470 
-2484 QVVKSGDK
+2484 
-2492 TLTLSGA
+2492 
-2499 NSYTGGTTI
+2499 
-2508 SGGTLVASN
+2508 GTLVASN

-2557 GSALRANTLTQE
+2557 DSALRGNTLTQE

-2578 IDSNSGAI
+2578 TDSNSGAI

-2684 LSEQGHSFTLNT
+2684 LSEQGHCFTLNT

-2742 GALWLAETATIGSAG
+2742 GVLWLAETATIGSAG

-2777 NGHVNNQG
+2777 NGHVNNLG
-2785 SLYFVDTFT
+2785 NLYFVDTFT

-2923 EVTPPDDGGEVTP
+2923 DVIPPDDGGDVTP
-2936 PDDGGDVTPPDG
+2936 PDDGGDVTPPDD

-2959 EVTPPDDGGEV
+2959 DVSPPDDGGDV

-2980 PPDDGGDVTPVA
+2980 PPDDDGDITPPDGGDVTPVA

-3084 NANTDSTG
+3084 NASTDSTG

-3215 LGMRVDGKLYKES
+3215 LGVRVDGKLYKES

-3240 HASDNAAATFGDTK
+3240 HASDNASATFGDTK

>member
-1 MNKTYNIIWN
+1 
-11 AARGMYIVTSELAR
+11 
-25 SGSRAIVSV
+25 
-34 SASCAVTL
+34 
-42 LAMDAAPAVAEETRV
+42 
-57 SIPSQTTTYTLSGAT
+57 
-72 PFVVE
+72 
-77 TGNTVATD
+77 
-85 TATSAAIVGDNSNDW
+85 
-100 DLLIES
+100 
-106 GAVVGSSL
+106 
-114 TDSQAMNLDSLTG
+114 
-127 ATSVHNQGTITGSNE
+127 
-142 DGTIM
+142 
-147 LQNGGS
+147 
-153 VINDARIENNATYEH
+153 
-168 DPQDIPQEYAG
+168 
-179 VYMLNGGSYVS
+179 
-190 SESGVLEGVSGVIV
+190 
-204 QSGEA
+204 
-209 HITNGGMINSDG
+209 
-221 SWRSY
+221 
-226 GVEFRDGTYGTIV
+226 
-239 NTGTIITTASDGSG
+239 
-253 KIEDAAIYV
+253 
-262 HTLNDMAVSGS
+262 
-273 VSVDN
+273 
-278 SGLMQSDFIT
+278 
-288 VALYYGSHFEV
+288 
-299 VNRVGGVITAG
+299 
-310 NSSLVGIKST
+310 
-320 AMELKV
+320 
-326 GVDNL
+326 
-331 VTNDGTISAYGTA
+331 
-344 NTYGI
+344 
-349 HYGESTS
+349 
-356 GGVITNTG
+356 
-364 SITTTG
+364 
-370 GGSGDASVYVH
+370 
-381 GNGDGTV
+381 
-388 VNNSGTM
+388 
-395 SSSVYGVYLDST
+395 
-407 RSKGHTLNNQ
+407 
-417 AGGAISANT
+417 
-426 AVAINGNGNTITNQG
+426 
-441 KMTGVSDGLLISGNN
+441 
-456 NIVTTSGGEISGK
+456 
-469 NGIRVSKGSGN
+469 
-480 QITAKSGSKIT
+480 
-491 TTSTGISIAGGN
+491 
-503 NQITT
+503 
-508 ESGSTIVAKD
+508 
-518 NGILINSGANNVT
+518 
-531 NGGSIT
+531 
-537 ATGSSISYGIQY
+537 
-549 NSGTSGTITNTG
+549 
-561 TITTTGKGAGD
+561 
-572 ASVYAHGGAVTINNS
+572 
-587 GTMDSSVYGVYVTT
+587 
-601 GHTLNNLA
+601 
-609 GGSITANTAVQL
+609 
-621 NGNNNTLAN
+621 
-630 AGAILGDTNGVT
+630 
-642 INGSGNTLTSQGKIT
+642 
-657 GGTNAIL
+657 
-664 INSGSKNNT
+664 
-673 LTLNTGTEI
+673 
-682 SGNITDD
+682 
-689 NNSASANNNL
+689 
-699 ILDGEGTL
+699 
-707 GSSISGLNSVTSSG
+707 
-721 DWTLPGATMNL
+721 
-732 SGTTNSALWV
+732 
-742 KSGTLILNGAMT
+742 
-754 AKGATVDSGT
+754 
-764 TLQIGNSGTLGA
+764 
-776 FNGDIVDNGT
+776 
-786 LTFNRSDAAAYGSV
+786 
-800 ISGSGNVIKQGGG
+800 
-813 ELTLSNN
+813 
-820 NSYSGGTTIAEGT
+820 
-833 LTATAGGALGSGNID
+833 
-848 NRAYL
+848 
-853 KLDAAS
+853 
-859 ASDPFIVA
+859 
-867 DLTTHSGATVE
+867 
-878 IGAGS
+878 
-883 TLQANT
+883 
-889 LTQQD
+889 
-894 GSTLTADLTATSG
+894 
-907 PAIRAKNVN
+907 
-916 LDGTLNVASPAS
+916 
-928 QEPIRSTDDLIS
+928 
-940 LALIESDNAISGD
+940 
-953 FDDIT
+953 
-958 INGNAMN
+958 
-965 SDAFITVVGQKNVN
+965 
-979 DTHYDLVETL
+979 
-989 TWYADRYN
+989 
-997 AAIDAH
+997 
-1003 GTFNLADADDSF
+1003 
-1015 TVNTVLENVD
+1015 
-1025 ANSGWN
+1025 
-1031 GQSLTKT
+1031 
-1038 GAGTLILNAE
+1038 
-1048 NTYTGGTTISDGTLV
+1048 
-1063 ANNVEALGTGNVTD
+1063 
-1077 NATLELNT
+1077 LNT
-1085 GGDFDNAISGSG
+1085 GGTFDNVISGSG
-1097 QVVKSGDDALTLSG
+1097 QVVKSGDEMLTLSG
-1111 TNTYSGGTTISG
+1111 
-1123 GTLIASNV
+1123 A
-1131 EALGTGDVTDN
+1131 
-1142 AVLELNTGG
+1142 
-1151 DFANNIGG
+1151 
-1159 SGQVVKSGDETLTLS
+1159 
-1174 GTNSYTGGTTISGGT
+1174 NSYTGGTTISGGT

-1204 DNATLEMNT
+1204 DNATLELNT
-1213 GGDFANNI
+1213 GGDF
-1221 GGTGSVVKSGDKT
+1221 
-1234 LTLSGSNIYT
+1234 
-1244 GGTLISGGTLI
+1244 
-1255 ATNVDALGTGDV
+1255 
-1267 TDNATLEMN
+1267 DNA
-1276 TGGDFANAIGGT
+1276 
-1288 GSVVKSGD
+1288 
-1296 ETLTLSGSNIYT
+1296 
-1308 GGTTIS
+1308 
-1314 GGTLVAT
+1314 
-1321 NVEALGS
+1321 
-1328 GDVTD
+1328 
-1333 NATLELNTGGTFD
+1333 
-1346 NVISG
+1346 ISG

-1392 GDVTDNAT
+1392 GDVTN
-1400 LALNT
+1400 
-1405 GGDFTNNIGGTGR
+1405 
-1418 VEKSGDDALTLS
+1418 DA
-1430 GANSYTGGTLIS
+1430 
-1442 GGTLVATNVD
+1442 V
-1452 ALGTGNVTD
+1452 
-1461 NATLELNTG
+1461 LELNTG

-1506 SGTLIATNVE
+1506 GGTLVASNVE
-1516 ALGTGDVTDNATL
+1516 ALG
-1529 ELNTGGDFDNNIGGT
+1529 
-1544 GSVVKSGDE
+1544 SGDI
-1553 TLTLS
+1553 T
-1558 GANSYTGGTTISGGT
+1558 
-1573 LVATSVDALGSGDV
+1573 
-1587 TDNATLEMNTGGD
+1587 
-1600 FANNIGGTGSVVKSG
+1600 
-1615 DKTLTLSGSN
+1615 
-1625 TYAGGTT
+1625 
-1632 INDGTLVANNV
+1632 
-1643 EALGTGDVIDNATL
+1643 DNATL

-1668 ISGSGQVVKSGDKT
+1668 ISGSGQVVKSGDET
-1682 LTLSGANSYSG
+1682 LTLSGTNTYTG
-1693 ATTISGGTLI
+1693 GTTISGGTLI
-1703 AANVNALGTG
+1703 ATHVNALGTG

-1728 FTVTDLTTESGGNTE
+1728 FAVTDLTTESGGNTE

-1841 DGRIDDM
+1841 DGRIDDT

-1894 ATLDPA
+1894 ATLDPDSA
-1900 SSTGWDG
+1900 TGWDG

-1922 ENTYTGGTT
+1922 ENTYTVGTT

-1978 DDALTLSGANTYTGG
+1978 DKMLTLSGTNSYSGG
-1993 TTINDGTLVACNV
+1993 TLISGGTLVATNV
-2006 EALGTG
+2006 DALGSG
-2012 DVTDNATLELNTGG
+2012 DVTDDATLELNTGG
-2026 TFDNVISGSGQ
+2026 TFDNAISGSGQ
-2037 MVKSGDD
+2037 VVKSGDD

-2057 TTISGGTLVATSV
+2057 TI
-2070 DALGSGDVTN
+2070 
-2080 DAVLE
+2080 
-2085 LNTGGDFDN
+2085 
-2094 AISGS
+2094 
-2099 GQVVKSGDETL
+2099 
-2110 TLSGANSYT
+2110 
-2119 GGTTISGGTL
+2119 ISGGTL

-2137 GSSDVTDNATLELNT
+2137 GTGDVTND
-2152 GGDFTNNISGSG
+2152 
-2164 QVVKSG
+2164 
-2170 DDVLTL
+2170 
-2176 SGANSYSG
+2176 
-2184 GTLISDGTL
+2184 
-2193 VASNVE
+2193 
-2199 ALGTGDITDNAVLEL
+2199 AVLEL

-2248 GTTISGGTLVA
+2248 GTLISGGTLVA
-2259 SNVDALGTGDVTDN
+2259 SNV
-2273 ATLELNTGGTFDNV
+2273 E
-2287 ISGSGQVVKSGD
+2287 
-2299 KTLTLSGA
+2299 
-2307 NSYTGGTTIN
+2307 
-2317 DGTLVASN
+2317 
-2325 VDALG
+2325 ALG

-2337 AVLELNTGGDFTNN
+2337 AVLELNTGGDFTNAISGSGQVVKSGDETLTLSGAN
-2351 ISGSGQVVKSGDETL
+2351 SYTGGTLISGGTLIASNVEALGTGDVTDNAVLELNTGGDFDNAISGSGQVEKSGDETLTLSGANSYTGGTLISSGTLVANDVNALGTGDVTDNAVLELNTGGTFDNAISGSGQVVKSGDETLTLSGSNTYTGGTTINDGTLIATSVDALGSGDVTDNAVLELNTGGDFDNAISGSGQVVKSGDETL

-2408 GGDFTNNIS
+2408 GGTFDNAIS

-2424 SGDET
+2424 SGDDA
-2429 LTLSGAN
+2429 LTLSGSN
-2436 SYTGGT
+2436 TYTGGT
-2442 TISGGTLVASNVEAL
+2442 TISGGTLIATSVDAL
-2457 GSGDVTDNATLEM
+2457 GSGDVTDNAVLEL
-2470 NTGGDFDNAISGSG
+2470 NTGGTFDNAISGSG

-2492 TLTLSGA
+2492 TLTLSGS
-2499 NSYTGGTTI
+2499 NTYTGGTTI
-2508 SGGTLVASN
+2508 SGGTLIASN
-2517 VEALGSGDIDNYA
+2517 VEALGSGNIDNYA

-2557 GSALRANTLTQE
+2557 GSTLRANTLTQE

-2578 IDSNSGAI
+2578 TDSNSGAI

-2701 DATLNPDSATYW
+2701 DATLNPDSATDW

-2777 NGHVNNQG
+2777 NGHVNNLG

-2923 EVTPPDDGGEVTP
+2923 DVTPPDDGGDVIPPDDGGDVTP
-2936 PDDGGDVTPPDG
+2936 PDDGGDVTPPDD
-2948 GGDVTPPDDGG
+2948 GGD
-2959 EVTPPDDGGEV
+2959 V

-2980 PPDDGGDVTPVA
+2980 PPDDGGDVTPPDDDGDITPPDGGDVTPVA

-3029 GSIWMRFKA
+3029 GSVWMRFKA

-3084 NANTDSTG
+3084 NASTDSTG

-3240 HASDNAAATFGDTK
+3240 HASDNASATFGDTK

>member
-77 TGNTVATD
+77 AGNTIATD
-85 TATSAAIVGDNSNDW
+85 TAASAAIVGDNSNDW

-114 TDSQAMNLDSLTG
+114 IDSQAMNLDSLTG
-127 ATSVHNQGTITGSNE
+127 ATSVHNQGTITGSSA
-142 DGTIM
+142 DGTIL

-153 VINDARIENNATYEH
+153 VINDGRIENSAIYVHNLDLGAPEI
-168 DPQDIPQEYAG
+168 DAAI
-179 VYMLNGGSYVS
+179 YMLNGGSYVS
-190 SESGVLEGVSGVIV
+190 SENGVLKGVSGVIV
-204 QSGEA
+204 QSGEV
-209 HITNGGMINSDG
+209 HITNGGTINSDG

-226 GVEFRDGTYGTIV
+226 GVELRGGAYGTIV

-253 KIEDAAIYV
+253 EIEDAAIYA
-262 HTLNDMAVSGS
+262 HTFDDIAAGDY

-278 SGLMQSDFIT
+278 SGLLQSDFIA
-288 VALYYGSHFEV
+288 VALYHGAHFEV
-299 VNRVGGVITAG
+299 INRAGGVITAG
-310 NSSLVGIKST
+310 NSSLVGIQSA
-320 AMELKV
+320 AMELKA
-326 GVDNL
+326 GANNL

-370 GGSGDASVYVH
+370 GGAGDASVYVH

-395 SSSVYGVYLDST
+395 SSTVYGVYLDSA

-508 ESGSTIVAKD
+508 ESGSAIVAKD

-537 ATGSSISYGIQY
+537 ATGSSISYGIHY
-549 NSGTSGTITNTG
+549 YSGTSGTITNTG

-587 GTMDSSVYGVYVTT
+587 GTMDSSVFGVYVTT
-601 GHTLNNLA
+601 GHMLNNLA
-609 GGSITANTAVQL
+609 GGSITANTAVQFH
-621 NGNNNTLAN
+621 GNNNTLAN

-642 INGSGNTLTSQGKIT
+642 ISGSGNTLTNQGKIT

-682 SGNITDD
+682 SGSITDD

-721 DWTLPGATMNL
+721 DWTLSGATMNL

-764 TLQIGNSGTLGA
+764 TLQIGNSGTLGT

-800 ISGSGNVIKQGGG
+800 ISGSGNVVKQGGG

-953 FDDIT
+953 FDGIT

-965 SDAFITVVGQKNVN
+965 PDAFITVVGQKNVN

-1048 NTYTGGTTISDGTLV
+1048 NTYTGGTTISEGTLV

-1097 QVVKSGDDALTLSG
+1097 QVVKSGD
-1111 TNTYSGGTTISG
+1111 
-1123 GTLIASNV
+1123 
-1131 EALGTGDVTDN
+1131 
-1142 AVLELNTGG
+1142 
-1151 DFANNIGG
+1151 
-1159 SGQVVKSGDETLTLS
+1159 
-1174 GTNSYTGGTTISGGT
+1174 
-1189 LVASNVEALGSGDVT
+1189 
-1204 DNATLEMNT
+1204 
-1213 GGDFANNI
+1213 
-1221 GGTGSVVKSGDKT
+1221 KT
-1234 LTLSGSNIYT
+1234 LTLSG
-1244 GGTLISGGTLI
+1244 
-1255 ATNVDALGTGDV
+1255 
-1267 TDNATLEMN
+1267 
-1276 TGGDFANAIGGT
+1276 AN
-1288 GSVVKSGD
+1288 S
-1296 ETLTLSGSNIYT
+1296 YT

-1359 DDALTLSGNNSYT
+1359 DEMLTLSGANSYTGGTTISGGTLVASNVEALGSGDVTDNATLELNTGGDFDNAISGSGQVVKSGDDALTLSGNNSYT

-1392 GDVTDNAT
+1392 GDVTN
-1400 LALNT
+1400 
-1405 GGDFTNNIGGTGR
+1405 
-1418 VEKSGDDALTLS
+1418 DA
-1430 GANSYTGGTLIS
+1430 
-1442 GGTLVATNVD
+1442 V
-1452 ALGTGNVTD
+1452 
-1461 NATLELNTG
+1461 LELNTG

-1506 SGTLIATNVE
+1506 GGTLVASNVE
-1516 ALGTGDVTDNATL
+1516 ALG
-1529 ELNTGGDFDNNIGGT
+1529 
-1544 GSVVKSGDE
+1544 SGDI
-1553 TLTLS
+1553 T
-1558 GANSYTGGTTISGGT
+1558 
-1573 LVATSVDALGSGDV
+1573 
-1587 TDNATLEMNTGGD
+1587 
-1600 FANNIGGTGSVVKSG
+1600 
-1615 DKTLTLSGSN
+1615 
-1625 TYAGGTT
+1625 
-1632 INDGTLVANNV
+1632 
-1643 EALGTGDVIDNATL
+1643 DNATL

-1668 ISGSGQVVKSGDKT
+1668 ISGSGQVVKSGDET
-1682 LTLSGANSYSG
+1682 LTLSGTNTYTG
-1693 ATTISGGTLI
+1693 GTTISGGTLI
-1703 AANVNALGTG
+1703 ATHVNALGTG

-1728 FTVTDLTTESGGNTE
+1728 FAVTDLTTESGGNTE

-1841 DGRIDDM
+1841 DGRIDDT

-1894 ATLDPA
+1894 ATLDPDSA
-1900 SSTGWDG
+1900 TGWDG

-1922 ENTYTGGTT
+1922 ENTYTVGTT

-1978 DDALTLSGANTYTGG
+1978 DKMLTLSGTNSYSGG
-1993 TTINDGTLVACNV
+1993 TLISGGTLVATNV
-2006 EALGTG
+2006 DALGSG
-2012 DVTDNATLELNTGG
+2012 DVTDDATLELNTGG
-2026 TFDNVISGSGQ
+2026 TFDNAISGSGQ
-2037 MVKSGDD
+2037 VVKSGDD

-2057 TTISGGTLVATSV
+2057 TI
-2070 DALGSGDVTN
+2070 
-2080 DAVLE
+2080 
-2085 LNTGGDFDN
+2085 
-2094 AISGS
+2094 
-2099 GQVVKSGDETL
+2099 
-2110 TLSGANSYT
+2110 
-2119 GGTTISGGTL
+2119 ISGGTL

-2137 GSSDVTDNATLELNT
+2137 GTGDVTND
-2152 GGDFTNNISGSG
+2152 
-2164 QVVKSG
+2164 
-2170 DDVLTL
+2170 
-2176 SGANSYSG
+2176 
-2184 GTLISDGTL
+2184 
-2193 VASNVE
+2193 
-2199 ALGTGDITDNAVLEL
+2199 AVLEL

-2248 GTTISGGTLVA
+2248 GTLISGGTLVA
-2259 SNVDALGTGDVTDN
+2259 SNV
-2273 ATLELNTGGTFDNV
+2273 E
-2287 ISGSGQVVKSGD
+2287 
-2299 KTLTLSGA
+2299 
-2307 NSYTGGTTIN
+2307 
-2317 DGTLVASN
+2317 
-2325 VDALG
+2325 ALG

-2337 AVLELNTGGDFTNN
+2337 AVLELNTGGDFTNAISGSGQVVKSGDETLTLSGAN
-2351 ISGSGQVVKSGDETL
+2351 SYTGGTLISGGTLIASNVEALGTGDVTDNAVLELNTGGDFDNAISGSGQVEKSGDETLTLSGANSYTGGTLISSGTLVANDVNALGTGDVTDNAVLELNTGGTFDNAISGSGQVVKSGDETLTLSGSNTYTGGTTINDGTLIATSVDALGSGDVTDNAVLELNTGGDFDNAISGSGQVVKSGDETL

-2408 GGDFTNNIS
+2408 GGT
-2417 GSGQVVK
+2417 
-2424 SGDET
+2424 
-2429 LTLSGAN
+2429 
-2436 SYTGGT
+2436 
-2442 TISGGTLVASNVEAL
+2442 
-2457 GSGDVTDNATLEM
+2457 
-2470 NTGGDFDNAISGSG
+2470 FDNAISGSG
-2484 QVVKSGDK
+2484 QVVKSGD
-2492 TLTLSGA
+2492 
-2499 NSYTGGTTI
+2499 
-2508 SGGTLVASN
+2508 
-2517 VEALGSGDIDNYA
+2517 
-2530 SLQLNASG
+2530 
-2538 QFVTAN
+2538 
-2544 LTTHDN
+2544 
-2550 ATTAIGA
+2550 
-2557 GSALRANTLTQE
+2557 
-2569 ANSTLAVHL
+2569 
-2578 IDSNSGAI
+2578 
-2586 VTADHANLGGTLD
+2586 
-2599 ITGIGNVA
+2599 
-2607 KSWTRDAYAYTLI
+2607 
-2620 DTDSAINSDFAQ
+2620 
-2632 FTVAGMDAKQVDFLT
+2632 
-2647 VDGRVNAADDT
+2647 
-2658 RYDVTASL
+2658 
-2666 SWYADS
+2666 
-2672 DNAATDA
+2672 
-2679 HGTFT
+2679 
-2684 LSEQGHSFTLNT
+2684 
-2696 ALTDV
+2696 
-2701 DATLNPDSATYW
+2701 
-2713 DGKSLIK
+2713 
-2720 RGAGTLILGAQN
+2720 
-2732 TYSGDTDVQE
+2732 
-2742 GALWLAETATIGSAG
+2742 
-2757 SAQAVNIA
+2757 
-2765 ANAAFGGHNATV
+2765 
-2777 NGHVNNQG
+2777 
-2785 SLYFVDTFT
+2785 
-2794 VNGDVVNSSAMISG
+2794 
-2808 SDQPNNTLTIAG
+2808 
-2820 NYTGNDGH
+2820 
-2828 LYLNTQLGDDSSPT
+2828 
-2842 DKLIVTGDTAGS
+2842 
-2854 TTLHITN
+2854 
-2861 VNGLG
+2861 
-2866 AQTVNGIEVI
+2866 
-2876 EVGGQSDGDFTLYK
+2876 
-2890 GHVDINAWTYTL
+2890 
-2902 KQDGGDWYLRSESD
+2902 
-2916 DVPDDGG
+2916 
-2923 EVTPPDDGGEVTP
+2923 
-2936 PDDGGDVTPPDG
+2936 
-2948 GGDVTPPDDGG
+2948 
-2959 EVTPPDDGGEV
+2959 
-2970 TPPDDGGDVT
+2970 
-2980 PPDDGGDVTPVA
+2980 
-2992 PQYRA
+2992 
-2997 DIGVYL
+2997 
-3003 GNQWMARNL
+3003 
-3012 QMQTLYD
+3012 
-3019 REGSQYRSAD
+3019 
-3029 GSIWMRFKA
+3029 
-3038 GKAESQAVNGNVDID
+3038 
-3053 SDYSQFQLGGDI
+3053 
-3065 LTWSDGA
+3065 
-3072 QSVTVGLMGSYI
+3072 
-3084 NANTDSTG
+3084 
-3092 NRGADGSQFSANGS
+3092 
-3106 VDGYNLGLYA
+3106 
-3116 TWFADAQSH
+3116 
-3125 RGAYI
+3125 
-3130 DSWYQYGAYN
+3130 
-3140 NSVDNDGLSASR
+3140 
-3152 YDSAAHAVSL
+3152 
-3162 ETGYRYDIALSN
+3162 
-3174 RNTVSLTPQAQV
+3174 
-3186 TWQRYSADTVIDDGG
+3186 
-3201 TRISGQNDDSWTTR
+3201 
-3215 LGMRVDGKLYKES
+3215 
-3228 GRIQPFMEVNWL
+3228 
-3240 HASDNAAATFGDTK
+3240 
-3254 VSQDLPNDRVEVK
+3254 
-3267 VGIQANVSERL
+3267 
-3278 SVYAQAAGQK
+3278 
-3288 GKNDYGDA
+3288 
-3296 SFSLNMRYNW
+3296 

>member
-77 TGNTVATD
+77 AGNTIATD
-85 TATSAAIVGDNSNDW
+85 TAASAAIVGDNSNDW

-114 TDSQAMNLDSLTG
+114 IDSQAMNLDSLTG
-127 ATSVHNQGTITGSNE
+127 ATSVHNQGTITGSSA
-142 DGTIM
+142 DGTIL

-153 VINDARIENNATYEH
+153 VINDGRIENSAIYVHNLDLGAPEI
-168 DPQDIPQEYAG
+168 DAAI
-179 VYMLNGGSYVS
+179 YMLNGGSYVS
-190 SESGVLEGVSGVIV
+190 SENGVLKGVSGVIV
-204 QSGEA
+204 QSGEV
-209 HITNGGMINSDG
+209 HITNGGTINSDG

-226 GVEFRDGTYGTIV
+226 GVELRGGAYGTIV

-253 KIEDAAIYV
+253 EIEDAAIYA
-262 HTLNDMAVSGS
+262 HTFDDIAAGDY

-278 SGLMQSDFIT
+278 SGLLQSDFIA
-288 VALYYGSHFEV
+288 VALYHGAHFEV
-299 VNRVGGVITAG
+299 INRAGGVITAG
-310 NSSLVGIKST
+310 NSSLVGIQSA
-320 AMELKV
+320 AMELKA
-326 GVDNL
+326 GANNL

-370 GGSGDASVYVH
+370 GGAGDASVYVH

-395 SSSVYGVYLDST
+395 SSTVYGVYLDSA

-508 ESGSTIVAKD
+508 ESGSAIVAKD

-537 ATGSSISYGIQY
+537 ATGSSISYGIHY
-549 NSGTSGTITNTG
+549 YSGTSGTITNTG

-587 GTMDSSVYGVYVTT
+587 GTMDSSVFGVYVTT

-609 GGSITANTAVQL
+609 GGSITANTAVQFH
-621 NGNNNTLAN
+621 GNNNTLAN

-642 INGSGNTLTSQGKIT
+642 ISGSGNTLTNQGKIT

-682 SGNITDD
+682 SGSITDD

-721 DWTLPGATMNL
+721 DWTLSGATMNL

-764 TLQIGNSGTLGA
+764 TLQIGNSGTLGT

-800 ISGSGNVIKQGGG
+800 ISGSGNVVKQGGG

-953 FDDIT
+953 FDGIT

-965 SDAFITVVGQKNVN
+965 PDAFITVVGQKNVN

-1048 NTYTGGTTISDGTLV
+1048 NTYTGGTTISEGTLV

-1097 QVVKSGDDALTLSG
+1097 QVVKSGD
-1111 TNTYSGGTTISG
+1111 
-1123 GTLIASNV
+1123 
-1131 EALGTGDVTDN
+1131 
-1142 AVLELNTGG
+1142 
-1151 DFANNIGG
+1151 
-1159 SGQVVKSGDETLTLS
+1159 
-1174 GTNSYTGGTTISGGT
+1174 
-1189 LVASNVEALGSGDVT
+1189 
-1204 DNATLEMNT
+1204 
-1213 GGDFANNI
+1213 
-1221 GGTGSVVKSGDKT
+1221 KT
-1234 LTLSGSNIYT
+1234 LTLSG
-1244 GGTLISGGTLI
+1244 
-1255 ATNVDALGTGDV
+1255 
-1267 TDNATLEMN
+1267 
-1276 TGGDFANAIGGT
+1276 AN
-1288 GSVVKSGD
+1288 S
-1296 ETLTLSGSNIYT
+1296 YT

-1359 DDALTLSGNNSYT
+1359 DEMLTLSGANSYTGGTTISGGTLVASNVEALGSGDVTDNATLELNTGGDFDNAISGSGQVVKSGDDALTLSGNNSYT

-1392 GDVTDNAT
+1392 GDVTN
-1400 LALNT
+1400 
-1405 GGDFTNNIGGTGR
+1405 
-1418 VEKSGDDALTLS
+1418 DA
-1430 GANSYTGGTLIS
+1430 
-1442 GGTLVATNVD
+1442 V
-1452 ALGTGNVTD
+1452 
-1461 NATLELNTG
+1461 LELNTG

-1506 SGTLIATNVE
+1506 GGTLVASNVE
-1516 ALGTGDVTDNATL
+1516 ALGSGDITDNATL
-1529 ELNTGGDFDNNIGGT
+1529 ELNTGGDFDN
-1544 GSVVKSGDE
+1544 
-1553 TLTLS
+1553 
-1558 GANSYTGGTTISGGT
+1558 A
-1573 LVATSVDALGSGDV
+1573 
-1587 TDNATLEMNTGGD
+1587 
-1600 FANNIGGTGSVVKSG
+1600 
-1615 DKTLTLSGSN
+1615 
-1625 TYAGGTT
+1625 
-1632 INDGTLVANNV
+1632 
-1643 EALGTGDVIDNATL
+1643 
-1657 ELNTGGDFDNA
+1657 
-1668 ISGSGQVVKSGDKT
+1668 
-1682 LTLSGANSYSG
+1682 
-1693 ATTISGGTLI
+1693 
-1703 AANVNALGTG
+1703 
-1713 AIDNRA
+1713 
-1719 SLLLDASGQ
+1719 
-1728 FTVTDLTTESGGNTE
+1728 
-1743 IGAGSTLQATTL
+1743 
-1755 TQKSDST
+1755 
-1762 LTINLNSNTAD
+1762 
-1773 PVIHAASQVSL
+1773 
-1784 AGTLD
+1784 
-1789 ITGVGDV
+1789 
-1796 LDSDPASTDDLDTF
+1796 
-1810 TLIASDKTIAGDF
+1810 
-1823 EKLTVAGM
+1823 
-1831 DADLADFITV
+1831 
-1841 DGRIDDM
+1841 
-1848 GKQYELT
+1848 
-1855 TALTWYADRDDAV
+1855 
-1868 TDAHGTFNL
+1868 
-1877 TNADGS
+1877 
-1883 FAVNTVLENVD
+1883 
-1894 ATLDPA
+1894 
-1900 SSTGWDG
+1900 
-1907 TSLIKQGAGTLILNA
+1907 
-1922 ENTYTGGTT
+1922 
-1931 ISGGTL
+1931 
-1937 VATNVDALGS
+1937 
-1947 GDVTDD
+1947 
-1953 ATLELNTGGTFDNAI
+1953 
-1968 SGSGQVVKSG
+1968 
-1978 DDALTLSGANTYTGG
+1978 
-1993 TTINDGTLVACNV
+1993 
-2006 EALGTG
+2006 
-2012 DVTDNATLELNTGG
+2012 
-2026 TFDNVISGSGQ
+2026 
-2037 MVKSGDD
+2037 
-2044 TLTLSGSNTYTGG
+2044 
-2057 TTISGGTLVATSV
+2057 
-2070 DALGSGDVTN
+2070 
-2080 DAVLE
+2080 
-2085 LNTGGDFDN
+2085 
-2094 AISGS
+2094 
-2099 GQVVKSGDETL
+2099 
-2110 TLSGANSYT
+2110 
-2119 GGTTISGGTL
+2119 
-2129 VASNVEAL
+2129 
-2137 GSSDVTDNATLELNT
+2137 
-2152 GGDFTNNISGSG
+2152 
-2164 QVVKSG
+2164 
-2170 DDVLTL
+2170 
-2176 SGANSYSG
+2176 
-2184 GTLISDGTL
+2184 
-2193 VASNVE
+2193 
-2199 ALGTGDITDNAVLEL
+2199 
-2214 NTGGDFDNAISG
+2214 
-2226 SGQVVKS
+2226 
-2233 GDETLTLSGSNTYTG
+2233 
-2248 GTTISGGTLVA
+2248 
-2259 SNVDALGTGDVTDN
+2259 
-2273 ATLELNTGGTFDNV
+2273 
-2287 ISGSGQVVKSGD
+2287 
-2299 KTLTLSGA
+2299 
-2307 NSYTGGTTIN
+2307 
-2317 DGTLVASN
+2317 
-2325 VDALG
+2325 
-2330 SGDVTND
+2330 
-2337 AVLELNTGGDFTNN
+2337 

-2408 GGDFTNNIS
+2408 GGTFDNAIS

-2424 SGDET
+2424 SGDDA
-2429 LTLSGAN
+2429 LTLSGSN
-2436 SYTGGT
+2436 TYTGGT
-2442 TISGGTLVASNVEAL
+2442 TISGGTLIATSVDAL
-2457 GSGDVTDNATLEM
+2457 GSGDVTDNAVLEL
-2470 NTGGDFDNAISGSG
+2470 NTGGTFDNAISGSG

-2492 TLTLSGA
+2492 TLTLSGS
-2499 NSYTGGTTI
+2499 NTYTGGTTI
-2508 SGGTLVASN
+2508 SGGTLIASN
-2517 VEALGSGDIDNYA
+2517 VEALGSGNIDNYA

-2557 GSALRANTLTQE
+2557 GSTLRANTLTQE

-2578 IDSNSGAI
+2578 TDSNSGAI

-2701 DATLNPDSATYW
+2701 DATLNPDSATDW

-2777 NGHVNNQG
+2777 NGHVNNLG

-2923 EVTPPDDGGEVTP
+2923 DVTPPDDGGDVIPPDDGGDVTP
-2936 PDDGGDVTPPDG
+2936 PDDGGDVTPPDD
-2948 GGDVTPPDDGG
+2948 GGD
-2959 EVTPPDDGGEV
+2959 V

-2980 PPDDGGDVTPVA
+2980 PPDDGGDVTPPDDDGDITPPDGGDVTPVA

-3029 GSIWMRFKA
+3029 GSVWMRFKA

-3084 NANTDSTG
+3084 NASTDSTG

-3240 HASDNAAATFGDTK
+3240 HASDNASATFGDTK

>member
-85 TATSAAIVGDNSNDW
+85 IATSAAIVGDNSNDW

-142 DGTIM
+142 DGTIL

-153 VINDARIENNATYEH
+153 VINDGRIENSATYEH

-288 VALYYGSHFEV
+288 VALYHGSHFEV

-370 GGSGDASVYVH
+370 GGAGDASVYVH

-388 VNNSGTM
+388 VDNSGTM
-395 SSSVYGVYLDST
+395 SSTVYGVYLDSA

-417 AGGAISANT
+417 AGSAISANT

-491 TTSTGISIAGGN
+491 ATSTGISIASGN
-503 NQITT
+503 NQVTT
-508 ESGSTIVAKD
+508 ESGSAIVAKD

-537 ATGSSISYGIQY
+537 ATGSSNSYGIQY
-549 NSGTSGTITNTG
+549 NSGASGTITNTG
-561 TITTTGKGAGD
+561 TITTTGKGVGD

-587 GTMDSSVYGVYVTT
+587 GTMDSSVFGVYVTT

-609 GGSITANTAVQL
+609 GGSISANTAVQFH
-621 NGNNNTLAN
+621 GNNNKLAN
-630 AGAILGDTNGVT
+630 AGAISGDTNGVT
-642 INGSGNTLTSQGKIT
+642 ISGSGNTLTNQGKIT

-682 SGNITDD
+682 SGSITDD

-721 DWTLPGATMNL
+721 DWTLSGATMNL

-742 KSGTLILNGAMT
+742 KSGTLILNGAMI

-764 TLQIGNSGTLGA
+764 TLQIGNGGTLGA

-800 ISGSGNVIKQGGG
+800 ISGSGNVVKQGGG

-953 FDDIT
+953 FDGIT

-965 SDAFITVVGQKNVN
+965 PDAFITVVGQKNVN

-1048 NTYTGGTTISDGTLV
+1048 NTYTGGTLISDGTLV
-1063 ANNVEALGTGNVTD
+1063 ASNVEALGTGDITD
-1077 NATLELNT
+1077 NAVLELNT

-1097 QVVKSGDDALTLSG
+1097 QVVKSGDETLTLSG
-1111 TNTYSGGTTISG
+1111 SNTYTGGTIISG
-1123 GTLIASNV
+1123 GTLVATNV

-1142 AVLELNTGG
+1142 ATLELNTGG
-1151 DFANNIGG
+1151 DFDNAIGG
-1159 SGQVVKSGDETLTLS
+1159 TGSVVKSGDKTLTLS
-1174 GTNSYTGGTTISGGT
+1174 GANSYTGGTTISGGT

-1204 DNATLEMNT
+1204 DNATLELNT

-1234 LTLSGSNIYT
+1234 LTLSGT
-1244 GGTLISGGTLI
+1244 
-1255 ATNVDALGTGDV
+1255 
-1267 TDNATLEMN
+1267 
-1276 TGGDFANAIGGT
+1276 
-1288 GSVVKSGD
+1288 
-1296 ETLTLSGSNIYT
+1296 
-1308 GGTTIS
+1308 
-1314 GGTLVAT
+1314 
-1321 NVEALGS
+1321 
-1328 GDVTD
+1328 
-1333 NATLELNTGGTFD
+1333 
-1346 NVISG
+1346 
-1351 SGQVVKSG
+1351 
-1359 DDALTLSGNNSYT
+1359 
-1372 GGTLISDGT
+1372 
-1381 LVASNVEALGS
+1381 
-1392 GDVTDNAT
+1392 
-1400 LALNT
+1400 
-1405 GGDFTNNIGGTGR
+1405 
-1418 VEKSGDDALTLS
+1418 
-1430 GANSYTGGTLIS
+1430 
-1442 GGTLVATNVD
+1442 
-1452 ALGTGNVTD
+1452 
-1461 NATLELNTG
+1461 
-1470 GDFDNAISGS
+1470 
-1480 GQVVKSGD
+1480 
-1488 KTLTLSG
+1488 
-1495 ANSYTGGTTIS
+1495 
-1506 SGTLIATNVE
+1506 
-1516 ALGTGDVTDNATL
+1516 
-1529 ELNTGGDFDNNIGGT
+1529 
-1544 GSVVKSGDE
+1544 
-1553 TLTLS
+1553 
-1558 GANSYTGGTTISGGT
+1558 NSYTGGTTISGGT
-1573 LVATSVDALGSGDV
+1573 LVA
-1587 TDNATLEMNTGGD
+1587 
-1600 FANNIGGTGSVVKSG
+1600 
-1615 DKTLTLSGSN
+1615 
-1625 TYAGGTT
+1625 
-1632 INDGTLVANNV
+1632 NNV
-1643 EALGTGDVIDNATL
+1643 EALGTGDVTNNATL

-1703 AANVNALGTG
+1703 ATHVNALGTG

-1762 LTINLNSNTAD
+1762 LTINLNGNTVD

-1841 DGRIDDM
+1841 DGRIDDT

-1900 SSTGWDG
+1900 SATGWDG

-1968 SGSGQVVKSG
+1968 GGSGNVVKSG
-1978 DDALTLSGANTYTGG
+1978 ADTLTLSGSNSYTGG
-1993 TTINDGTLVACNV
+1993 TTISGGTLVASNV

-2012 DVTDNATLELNTGG
+2012 DVTNNATLELNTGG
-2026 TFDNVISGSGQ
+2026 DFINNIGGTGRVE
-2037 MVKSGDD
+2037 KSGDD

-2057 TTISGGTLVATSV
+2057 TLINGGTLVASNV
-2070 DALGSGDVTN
+2070 EALGTGDVTDN
-2080 DAVLE
+2080 ATLA
-2085 LNTGGDFDN
+2085 LNTGGTFDN

-2110 TLSGANSYT
+2110 TLSGTNSYT

-2129 VASNVEAL
+2129 VATNVEAL
-2137 GSSDVTDNATLELNT
+2137 GSGDVTDDATLELNT
-2152 GGDFTNNISGSG
+2152 GGTFDNAISGSG

-2170 DDVLTL
+2170 DKMLTL

-2199 ALGTGDITDNAVLEL
+2199 ALGTGDVTNNATLALNTGGDFTNNISGSGQVVKSGDDTLTLSGANSYTGGTTISGGTLVATNVDALGTGDVTNSSTLEL
-2214 NTGGDFDNAISG
+2214 NTGGTFDNAISG

-2248 GTTISGGTLVA
+2248 GTLISGGTLVA
-2259 SNVDALGTGDVTDN
+2259 TNVDALGTGDVTDN

-2299 KTLTLSGA
+2299 DTLTLSGA
-2307 NSYTGGTTIN
+2307 NSYTGGT
-2317 DGTLVASN
+2317 
-2325 VDALG
+2325 
-2330 SGDVTND
+2330 
-2337 AVLELNTGGDFTNN
+2337 
-2351 ISGSGQVVKSGDETL
+2351 
-2366 TLSGTNSYTDGT
+2366 

-2388 NLEALGTGD
+2388 
-2397 VTNNATLELNT
+2397 
-2408 GGDFTNNIS
+2408 S
-2417 GSGQVVK
+2417 
-2424 SGDET
+2424 
-2429 LTLSGAN
+2429 
-2436 SYTGGT
+2436 
-2442 TISGGTLVASNVEAL
+2442 VEAL
-2457 GSGDVTDNATLEM
+2457 GSGDVTDNAVLEL
-2470 NTGGDFDNAISGSG
+2470 NTGGTFDNAISGSG

-2550 ATTAIGA
+2550 AITAIGA

-2578 IDSNSGAI
+2578 TDSNSGAI
-2586 VTADHANLGGTLD
+2586 VTADRANLGGTLD

-2620 DTDSAINSDFAQ
+2620 DSDSAIDSDFAQ

-2647 VDGRVNAADDT
+2647 VDGRVNADDDT

-2777 NGHVNNQG
+2777 NGHVNNLG
-2785 SLYFVDTFT
+2785 NLYFVDTFT

-2876 EVGGQSDGDFTLYK
+2876 EVGGQSDGDFRLYK

-2936 PDDGGDVTPPDG
+2936 PDDGGE
-2948 GGDVTPPDDGG
+2948 VTPPDDGG

-2970 TPPDDGGDVT
+2970 TPPDDDGEVT
-2980 PPDDGGDVTPVA
+2980 PPDDGGDITPPDDGGDITPPDGGDVTPVA

-3084 NANTDSTG
+3084 NASTDSTG

-3240 HASDNAAATFGDTK
+3240 HASDNASATFGDTK

>member
-1 MNKTYNIIWN
+1 
-11 AARGMYIVTSELAR
+11 
-25 SGSRAIVSV
+25 
-34 SASCAVTL
+34 
-42 LAMDAAPAVAEETRV
+42 
-57 SIPSQTTTYTLSGAT
+57 
-72 PFVVE
+72 
-77 TGNTVATD
+77 
-85 TATSAAIVGDNSNDW
+85 
-100 DLLIES
+100 
-106 GAVVGSSL
+106 
-114 TDSQAMNLDSLTG
+114 
-127 ATSVHNQGTITGSNE
+127 
-142 DGTIM
+142 
-147 LQNGGS
+147 
-153 VINDARIENNATYEH
+153 
-168 DPQDIPQEYAG
+168 
-179 VYMLNGGSYVS
+179 
-190 SESGVLEGVSGVIV
+190 
-204 QSGEA
+204 
-209 HITNGGMINSDG
+209 
-221 SWRSY
+221 
-226 GVEFRDGTYGTIV
+226 
-239 NTGTIITTASDGSG
+239 
-253 KIEDAAIYV
+253 
-262 HTLNDMAVSGS
+262 
-273 VSVDN
+273 
-278 SGLMQSDFIT
+278 
-288 VALYYGSHFEV
+288 
-299 VNRVGGVITAG
+299 
-310 NSSLVGIKST
+310 
-320 AMELKV
+320 
-326 GVDNL
+326 
-331 VTNDGTISAYGTA
+331 
-344 NTYGI
+344 
-349 HYGESTS
+349 
-356 GGVITNTG
+356 
-364 SITTTG
+364 
-370 GGSGDASVYVH
+370 
-381 GNGDGTV
+381 
-388 VNNSGTM
+388 
-395 SSSVYGVYLDST
+395 
-407 RSKGHTLNNQ
+407 
-417 AGGAISANT
+417 
-426 AVAINGNGNTITNQG
+426 
-441 KMTGVSDGLLISGNN
+441 
-456 NIVTTSGGEISGK
+456 
-469 NGIRVSKGSGN
+469 
-480 QITAKSGSKIT
+480 
-491 TTSTGISIAGGN
+491 
-503 NQITT
+503 
-508 ESGSTIVAKD
+508 
-518 NGILINSGANNVT
+518 
-531 NGGSIT
+531 
-537 ATGSSISYGIQY
+537 
-549 NSGTSGTITNTG
+549 
-561 TITTTGKGAGD
+561 
-572 ASVYAHGGAVTINNS
+572 
-587 GTMDSSVYGVYVTT
+587 
-601 GHTLNNLA
+601 
-609 GGSITANTAVQL
+609 
-621 NGNNNTLAN
+621 
-630 AGAILGDTNGVT
+630 
-642 INGSGNTLTSQGKIT
+642 
-657 GGTNAIL
+657 
-664 INSGSKNNT
+664 
-673 LTLNTGTEI
+673 
-682 SGNITDD
+682 
-689 NNSASANNNL
+689 
-699 ILDGEGTL
+699 
-707 GSSISGLNSVTSSG
+707 
-721 DWTLPGATMNL
+721 
-732 SGTTNSALWV
+732 
-742 KSGTLILNGAMT
+742 
-754 AKGATVDSGT
+754 
-764 TLQIGNSGTLGA
+764 
-776 FNGDIVDNGT
+776 
-786 LTFNRSDAAAYGSV
+786 
-800 ISGSGNVIKQGGG
+800 
-813 ELTLSNN
+813 
-820 NSYSGGTTIAEGT
+820 
-833 LTATAGGALGSGNID
+833 
-848 NRAYL
+848 
-853 KLDAAS
+853 
-859 ASDPFIVA
+859 
-867 DLTTHSGATVE
+867 
-878 IGAGS
+878 
-883 TLQANT
+883 
-889 LTQQD
+889 
-894 GSTLTADLTATSG
+894 
-907 PAIRAKNVN
+907 
-916 LDGTLNVASPAS
+916 
-928 QEPIRSTDDLIS
+928 
-940 LALIESDNAISGD
+940 
-953 FDDIT
+953 
-958 INGNAMN
+958 
-965 SDAFITVVGQKNVN
+965 
-979 DTHYDLVETL
+979 
-989 TWYADRYN
+989 
-997 AAIDAH
+997 
-1003 GTFNLADADDSF
+1003 
-1015 TVNTVLENVD
+1015 
-1025 ANSGWN
+1025 
-1031 GQSLTKT
+1031 
-1038 GAGTLILNAE
+1038 
-1048 NTYTGGTTISDGTLV
+1048 
-1063 ANNVEALGTGNVTD
+1063 
-1077 NATLELNT
+1077 
-1085 GGDFDNAISGSG
+1085 
-1097 QVVKSGDDALTLSG
+1097 
-1111 TNTYSGGTTISG
+1111 
-1123 GTLIASNV
+1123 
-1131 EALGTGDVTDN
+1131 
-1142 AVLELNTGG
+1142 
-1151 DFANNIGG
+1151 
-1159 SGQVVKSGDETLTLS
+1159 
-1174 GTNSYTGGTTISGGT
+1174 GGT
-1189 LVASNVEALGSGDVT
+1189 LVVSNVEALGSGDVT
-1204 DNATLEMNT
+1204 DNATLELNT
-1213 GGDFANNI
+1213 GGDFDNNI

-1234 LTLSGSNIYT
+1234 LTLSG
-1244 GGTLISGGTLI
+1244 
-1255 ATNVDALGTGDV
+1255 
-1267 TDNATLEMN
+1267 
-1276 TGGDFANAIGGT
+1276 AN
-1288 GSVVKSGD
+1288 S
-1296 ETLTLSGSNIYT
+1296 YT

-1359 DDALTLSGNNSYT
+1359 DEMLTLSGANSYTGGTTISGGTLVASNVEALGSGDVTDNATLELNTGGDFDNAISGSGQVVKSGDDALTLSGNNSYT

-1392 GDVTDNAT
+1392 GDVTN
-1400 LALNT
+1400 
-1405 GGDFTNNIGGTGR
+1405 
-1418 VEKSGDDALTLS
+1418 DA
-1430 GANSYTGGTLIS
+1430 
-1442 GGTLVATNVD
+1442 V
-1452 ALGTGNVTD
+1452 
-1461 NATLELNTG
+1461 LELNTG

-1506 SGTLIATNVE
+1506 GGTLVASNVE
-1516 ALGTGDVTDNATL
+1516 ALG
-1529 ELNTGGDFDNNIGGT
+1529 
-1544 GSVVKSGDE
+1544 SGDI
-1553 TLTLS
+1553 T
-1558 GANSYTGGTTISGGT
+1558 
-1573 LVATSVDALGSGDV
+1573 
-1587 TDNATLEMNTGGD
+1587 
-1600 FANNIGGTGSVVKSG
+1600 
-1615 DKTLTLSGSN
+1615 
-1625 TYAGGTT
+1625 
-1632 INDGTLVANNV
+1632 
-1643 EALGTGDVIDNATL
+1643 DNATL

-1668 ISGSGQVVKSGDKT
+1668 ISGSGQVVKSGDET
-1682 LTLSGANSYSG
+1682 LTLSGTNTYTG
-1693 ATTISGGTLI
+1693 GTTISGGTLI
-1703 AANVNALGTG
+1703 ATHVNALGTG

-1728 FTVTDLTTESGGNTE
+1728 FAVTDLTTESGGNTE

-1841 DGRIDDM
+1841 DGRIDDT

-1894 ATLDPA
+1894 ATLDPDSA
-1900 SSTGWDG
+1900 TGWDG

-1922 ENTYTGGTT
+1922 ENTYTVGTT

-1978 DDALTLSGANTYTGG
+1978 DKMLTLSGTNSYSGG
-1993 TTINDGTLVACNV
+1993 TLISGGTLVATNV
-2006 EALGTG
+2006 DALGSG
-2012 DVTDNATLELNTGG
+2012 DVTDDATLELNTGG
-2026 TFDNVISGSGQ
+2026 TFDNAISGSGQ
-2037 MVKSGDD
+2037 VVKSGDD

-2057 TTISGGTLVATSV
+2057 TI
-2070 DALGSGDVTN
+2070 
-2080 DAVLE
+2080 
-2085 LNTGGDFDN
+2085 
-2094 AISGS
+2094 
-2099 GQVVKSGDETL
+2099 
-2110 TLSGANSYT
+2110 
-2119 GGTTISGGTL
+2119 ISGGTL

-2137 GSSDVTDNATLELNT
+2137 GTGDVTND
-2152 GGDFTNNISGSG
+2152 
-2164 QVVKSG
+2164 
-2170 DDVLTL
+2170 
-2176 SGANSYSG
+2176 
-2184 GTLISDGTL
+2184 
-2193 VASNVE
+2193 
-2199 ALGTGDITDNAVLEL
+2199 AVLEL

-2248 GTTISGGTLVA
+2248 GTLISGGTLVA
-2259 SNVDALGTGDVTDN
+2259 SNV
-2273 ATLELNTGGTFDNV
+2273 E
-2287 ISGSGQVVKSGD
+2287 
-2299 KTLTLSGA
+2299 
-2307 NSYTGGTTIN
+2307 
-2317 DGTLVASN
+2317 
-2325 VDALG
+2325 ALG

-2337 AVLELNTGGDFTNN
+2337 AVLELNTGGDFTNAISGSGQVVKSGDETLTLSGAN
-2351 ISGSGQVVKSGDETL
+2351 SYTGGTLISGGTLIASNVEALGTGDVTDNAVLELNTGGDFDNAISGSGQVEKSGDETLTLSGANSYTGGTLISSGTLVANDVNALGTGDVTDNAVLELNTGGTFDNAISGSGQVVKSGDETLTLSGSNTYTGGTTINDGTLIATSVDALGSGDVTDNAVLELNTGGDFDNAISGSGQVVKSGDETL

-2408 GGDFTNNIS
+2408 GGTFDNAIS

-2424 SGDET
+2424 SGDDA
-2429 LTLSGAN
+2429 LTLSGSN
-2436 SYTGGT
+2436 TYTGGT
-2442 TISGGTLVASNVEAL
+2442 TISGGTLIATSVDAL
-2457 GSGDVTDNATLEM
+2457 GSGDVTDNAVLEL
-2470 NTGGDFDNAISGSG
+2470 NTGGTFDNAISGSG

-2492 TLTLSGA
+2492 TLTLSGS
-2499 NSYTGGTTI
+2499 NTYTGGTTI
-2508 SGGTLVASN
+2508 SGGTLIASN
-2517 VEALGSGDIDNYA
+2517 VEALGSGNIDNYA

-2557 GSALRANTLTQE
+2557 GSTLRANTLTQE

-2578 IDSNSGAI
+2578 TDSNSGAI

-2701 DATLNPDSATYW
+2701 DATLNPDSATDW

-2777 NGHVNNQG
+2777 NGHVNNLG

-2923 EVTPPDDGGEVTP
+2923 DVTPPDDGGDVIPPDDGGDVTP
-2936 PDDGGDVTPPDG
+2936 PDDGGDVTPPDD
-2948 GGDVTPPDDGG
+2948 GGD
-2959 EVTPPDDGGEV
+2959 V

-2980 PPDDGGDVTPVA
+2980 PPDDGGDVTPPDDDGDITPPDGGDVTPVA

-3029 GSIWMRFKA
+3029 GSVWMRFKA

-3084 NANTDSTG
+3084 NASTDSTG

-3240 HASDNAAATFGDTK
+3240 HASDNASATFGDTK

>member
-142 DGTIM
+142 DGTIL

-153 VINDARIENNATYEH
+153 VINDARIENSATYEH
-168 DPQDIPQEYAG
+168 DPEDIPQEYAG

-209 HITNGGMINSDG
+209 HITNGGMISSDG

-239 NTGTIITTASDGSG
+239 NTGTIITTASDGSN

-288 VALYYGSHFEV
+288 VALYHGSHFEV

-370 GGSGDASVYVH
+370 GGAGDASVYVH
-381 GNGDGTV
+381 GNGDGTI

-395 SSSVYGVYLDST
+395 SSSVYGVYLDSA

-491 TTSTGISIAGGN
+491 ATSTGISIASGN
-503 NQITT
+503 NQVTT
-508 ESGSTIVAKD
+508 ESGSAIVAKD

-537 ATGSSISYGIQY
+537 ATGSSNSYGIQY
-549 NSGTSGTITNTG
+549 NSGASGTITNTG
-561 TITTTGKGAGD
+561 TITTTGKGVGD

-587 GTMDSSVYGVYVTT
+587 GTMDSSVFGVYVTT

-642 INGSGNTLTSQGKIT
+642 ISGSGNTLTSQGKIT
-657 GGTNAIL
+657 GGTNAVL

-673 LTLNTGTEI
+673 ITLNTGTEI
-682 SGNITDD
+682 SGSITDD

-721 DWTLPGATMNL
+721 DWTLSGATMNL

-764 TLQIGNSGTLGA
+764 TLQIGNGGTLGA

-800 ISGSGNVIKQGGG
+800 ISGSGNVVKQGGG

-853 KLDAAS
+853 KLEAAS

-894 GSTLTADLTATSG
+894 GSTLTADLTETSG

-965 SDAFITVVGQKNVN
+965 PDAFITVVGQKNVN

-989 TWYADRYN
+989 TWYADRDN

-1048 NTYTGGTTISDGTLV
+1048 NTYTGSTTISEGTLI
-1063 ANNVEALGTGNVTD
+1063 ATNVEALGTGDVTND
-1077 NATLELNT
+1077 AVLELNT

-1097 QVVKSGDDALTLSG
+1097 QVVKSGDEMLTLSG
-1111 TNTYSGGTTISG
+1111 SNT
-1123 GTLIASNV
+1123 
-1131 EALGTGDVTDN
+1131 
-1142 AVLELNTGG
+1142 
-1151 DFANNIGG
+1151 
-1159 SGQVVKSGDETLTLS
+1159 
-1174 GTNSYTGGTTISGGT
+1174 YTGGTTISGGT

-1204 DNATLEMNT
+1204 DNATLE
-1213 GGDFANNI
+1213 
-1221 GGTGSVVKSGDKT
+1221 
-1234 LTLSGSNIYT
+1234 
-1244 GGTLISGGTLI
+1244 
-1255 ATNVDALGTGDV
+1255 
-1267 TDNATLEMN
+1267 
-1276 TGGDFANAIGGT
+1276 
-1288 GSVVKSGD
+1288 
-1296 ETLTLSGSNIYT
+1296 
-1308 GGTTIS
+1308 
-1314 GGTLVAT
+1314 
-1321 NVEALGS
+1321 
-1328 GDVTD
+1328 
-1333 NATLELNTGGTFD
+1333 
-1346 NVISG
+1346 
-1351 SGQVVKSG
+1351 
-1359 DDALTLSGNNSYT
+1359 
-1372 GGTLISDGT
+1372 
-1381 LVASNVEALGS
+1381 
-1392 GDVTDNAT
+1392 
-1400 LALNT
+1400 
-1405 GGDFTNNIGGTGR
+1405 
-1418 VEKSGDDALTLS
+1418 
-1430 GANSYTGGTLIS
+1430 
-1442 GGTLVATNVD
+1442 
-1452 ALGTGNVTD
+1452 
-1461 NATLELNTG
+1461 LNTG
-1470 GDFDNAISGS
+1470 GDFDNNIGGTGS
-1480 GQVVKSGD
+1480 VVKSGD

-1506 SGTLIATNVE
+1506 GGTLVVSNVE
-1516 ALGTGDVTDNATL
+1516 ALGSGDVTDNATL

-1573 LVATSVDALGSGDV
+1573 LVATNVEALGTGDITDNATLELNAGGDFTNNIGGTGSVVKSGDKTLTLSGTNTYRGGTLISDGTLVASNVEALGTGNV
-1587 TDNATLEMNTGGD
+1587 TDNATLELSTGGD

-1615 DKTLTLSGSN
+1615 DKTLTLSGANSY
-1625 TYAGGTT
+1625 TGGTT
-1632 INDGTLVANNV
+1632 ISGGTLVASNV
-1643 EALGTGDVIDNATL
+1643 EALGSGDITDNATL

-1703 AANVNALGTG
+1703 ATHVNALGTG

-1841 DGRIDDM
+1841 DGRIDDT

-1900 SSTGWDG
+1900 SATGWDG

-1978 DDALTLSGANTYTGG
+1978 DDVLTLSGANSYSGG
-1993 TTINDGTLVACNV
+1993 TLISDGTLVASNV

-2012 DVTDNATLELNTGG
+2012 DVTDDATLELNTGG
-2026 TFDNVISGSGQ
+2026 DFTNNIGGTGCVE
-2037 MVKSGDD
+2037 KSGDD

-2057 TTISGGTLVATSV
+2057 TLISGGTLVANDVNALGTGDVTDNAALMLNTGGDFTNNIGGTGRVEKSGDGTLTLSGGNTYTGGTLISGGTLVATNV
-2070 DALGSGDVTN
+2070 DALGSGDVTDN
-2080 DAVLE
+2080 ATLE

-2119 GGTTISGGTL
+2119 GGTLISGGTL

-2137 GSSDVTDNATLELNT
+2137 GTGDVTDNATLELNTGGDFINSIGGTGRVEKSGDETLTLSGTNSYTGGTLISGGTLIATNVDALGSGDVTDNATLELNT

-2170 DDVLTL
+2170 D
-2176 SGANSYSG
+2176 
-2184 GTLISDGTL
+2184 
-2193 VASNVE
+2193 
-2199 ALGTGDITDNAVLEL
+2199 
-2214 NTGGDFDNAISG
+2214 
-2226 SGQVVKS
+2226 
-2233 GDETLTLSGSNTYTG
+2233 ETLTLSGANTYTG

-2259 SNVDALGTGDVTDN
+2259 SNVEALGTGDVTDN
-2273 ATLELNTGGTFDNV
+2273 ATLELNTSGTFDNV

-2299 KTLTLSGA
+2299 DALTLSGA
-2307 NSYTGGTTIN
+2307 NSYTGGTTISG
-2317 DGTLVASN
+2317 GTLVASN
-2325 VDALG
+2325 VEALG

-2337 AVLELNTGGDFTNN
+2337 AV
-2351 ISGSGQVVKSGDETL
+2351 
-2366 TLSGTNSYTDGT
+2366 
-2378 LISGGTLVAT
+2378 
-2388 NLEALGTGD
+2388 
-2397 VTNNATLELNT
+2397 LELNT

-2442 TISGGTLVASNVEAL
+2442 TISGGTLIASNVEAL
-2457 GSGDVTDNATLEM
+2457 GSGDVTNDAVLEL

-2484 QVVKSGDK
+2484 QVVKSGDDA
-2492 TLTLSGA
+2492 LTLSGA
-2499 NSYTGGTTI
+2499 NTYTGGTTI

-2578 IDSNSGAI
+2578 TNSNSGAI

-2620 DTDSAINSDFAQ
+2620 DSDSAIDSDFAQ

-2647 VDGRVNAADDT
+2647 VDGRVNADDDT

-2701 DATLNPDSATYW
+2701 DATLDPDSATDW

-2765 ANAAFGGHNATV
+2765 ANAVFGGHNATV
-2777 NGHVNNQG
+2777 NGHVNNLG

-2923 EVTPPDDGGEVTP
+2923 DVTP
-2936 PDDGGDVTPPDG
+2936 PDDGGDVTPPDD

-2970 TPPDDGGDVT
+2970 TPPDDDGEVT
-2980 PPDDGGDVTPVA
+2980 PPDDGGDVTPPDDDGDITPPDGGDVTPVT

-3029 GSIWMRFKA
+3029 GSVWMRFKA

-3215 LGMRVDGKLYKES
+3215 LGVRVDGKLYKES

-3240 HASDNAAATFGDTK
+3240 HASDNASATFGDTK

>member
-85 TATSAAIVGDNSNDW
+85 IATSAAIVGDNSNDW

-142 DGTIM
+142 DGTIL

-153 VINDARIENNATYEH
+153 VINDGRIENSATYEH

-288 VALYYGSHFEV
+288 VALYHGSHFEV

-370 GGSGDASVYVH
+370 GGAGDASVYVH

-395 SSSVYGVYLDST
+395 SSTVYGVYLDSA

-417 AGGAISANT
+417 AGSAISANT

-491 TTSTGISIAGGN
+491 ATSTGISIASGN
-503 NQITT
+503 NQVTT
-508 ESGSTIVAKD
+508 ESGSAIVAKD

-537 ATGSSISYGIQY
+537 ATGSSNSYGIQY
-549 NSGTSGTITNTG
+549 NSGASGTITNTG
-561 TITTTGKGAGD
+561 TITTTGKGVGD

-587 GTMDSSVYGVYVTT
+587 GTMDSSVFGVYVTT

-609 GGSITANTAVQL
+609 GGSISANTAVQFH
-621 NGNNNTLAN
+621 GNNNKLAN
-630 AGAILGDTNGVT
+630 AGAISGDTNGVT
-642 INGSGNTLTSQGKIT
+642 ISGSGNTLTNQGKIT

-682 SGNITDD
+682 SGSITDD

-721 DWTLPGATMNL
+721 DWTLSGATMNL

-764 TLQIGNSGTLGA
+764 TLQIGNGGTLGA

-800 ISGSGNVIKQGGG
+800 ISGNVVKQGGG

-953 FDDIT
+953 FDGIT

-965 SDAFITVVGQKNVN
+965 PDAFITVVGQKNVN

-1048 NTYTGGTTISDGTLV
+1048 NTYTGGTLISDGTLV
-1063 ANNVEALGTGNVTD
+1063 ASNVEALGTGDITD
-1077 NATLELNT
+1077 NAVLELNT

-1097 QVVKSGDDALTLSG
+1097 QVVKSGDETLTLSG
-1111 TNTYSGGTTISG
+1111 SNTYTGGTIISG
-1123 GTLIASNV
+1123 GTLVATNV

-1142 AVLELNTGG
+1142 ATLELNTGG
-1151 DFANNIGG
+1151 DFDNAIGG
-1159 SGQVVKSGDETLTLS
+1159 TGSVVKSGDKTLTLS
-1174 GTNSYTGGTTISGGT
+1174 GANSYTGGTTISGGT

-1204 DNATLEMNT
+1204 DNATLELNT

-1234 LTLSGSNIYT
+1234 LTLSGT
-1244 GGTLISGGTLI
+1244 
-1255 ATNVDALGTGDV
+1255 
-1267 TDNATLEMN
+1267 
-1276 TGGDFANAIGGT
+1276 
-1288 GSVVKSGD
+1288 
-1296 ETLTLSGSNIYT
+1296 
-1308 GGTTIS
+1308 
-1314 GGTLVAT
+1314 
-1321 NVEALGS
+1321 
-1328 GDVTD
+1328 
-1333 NATLELNTGGTFD
+1333 
-1346 NVISG
+1346 
-1351 SGQVVKSG
+1351 
-1359 DDALTLSGNNSYT
+1359 
-1372 GGTLISDGT
+1372 
-1381 LVASNVEALGS
+1381 
-1392 GDVTDNAT
+1392 
-1400 LALNT
+1400 
-1405 GGDFTNNIGGTGR
+1405 
-1418 VEKSGDDALTLS
+1418 
-1430 GANSYTGGTLIS
+1430 
-1442 GGTLVATNVD
+1442 
-1452 ALGTGNVTD
+1452 
-1461 NATLELNTG
+1461 
-1470 GDFDNAISGS
+1470 
-1480 GQVVKSGD
+1480 
-1488 KTLTLSG
+1488 
-1495 ANSYTGGTTIS
+1495 
-1506 SGTLIATNVE
+1506 
-1516 ALGTGDVTDNATL
+1516 
-1529 ELNTGGDFDNNIGGT
+1529 
-1544 GSVVKSGDE
+1544 
-1553 TLTLS
+1553 
-1558 GANSYTGGTTISGGT
+1558 NSYTGGTTISGGT
-1573 LVATSVDALGSGDV
+1573 LVA
-1587 TDNATLEMNTGGD
+1587 
-1600 FANNIGGTGSVVKSG
+1600 
-1615 DKTLTLSGSN
+1615 
-1625 TYAGGTT
+1625 
-1632 INDGTLVANNV
+1632 NNV
-1643 EALGTGDVIDNATL
+1643 EALGTGDVTNNATL

-1703 AANVNALGTG
+1703 ATHVNALGTG

-1762 LTINLNSNTAD
+1762 LTINLNGNTVD

-1841 DGRIDDM
+1841 DGRIDDT

-1900 SSTGWDG
+1900 SATGWDG

-1968 SGSGQVVKSG
+1968 GGSGNVVKSG
-1978 DDALTLSGANTYTGG
+1978 ADTLTLSGSNSYTGG
-1993 TTINDGTLVACNV
+1993 TTISGGTLVASNV

-2012 DVTDNATLELNTGG
+2012 DVTNNATLELNTGG
-2026 TFDNVISGSGQ
+2026 DFINNIGGTGRVE
-2037 MVKSGDD
+2037 KSGDD

-2057 TTISGGTLVATSV
+2057 TLINGGTLVASNV
-2070 DALGSGDVTN
+2070 EALGTGDVTDN
-2080 DAVLE
+2080 ATLA
-2085 LNTGGDFDN
+2085 LNTGGTFDN

-2110 TLSGANSYT
+2110 TLSGTNSYT

-2129 VASNVEAL
+2129 VATNVEAL
-2137 GSSDVTDNATLELNT
+2137 GSGDVTDDATLELNT
-2152 GGDFTNNISGSG
+2152 GGTFDNAISGSG

-2170 DDVLTL
+2170 DKMLTL

-2199 ALGTGDITDNAVLEL
+2199 ALGTGDVTNNATLALNTGGDFTNNISGSGQVVKSGDDTLTLSGANSYTGGTTISGGTLVATNVDALGTGDVTNSSTLEL
-2214 NTGGDFDNAISG
+2214 NTGGTFDNAISG

-2248 GTTISGGTLVA
+2248 GTLISGGTLVA
-2259 SNVDALGTGDVTDN
+2259 TNVDALGTGDVTDN

-2299 KTLTLSGA
+2299 DTLTLSGA
-2307 NSYTGGTTIN
+2307 NSYTGGT
-2317 DGTLVASN
+2317 
-2325 VDALG
+2325 
-2330 SGDVTND
+2330 
-2337 AVLELNTGGDFTNN
+2337 
-2351 ISGSGQVVKSGDETL
+2351 
-2366 TLSGTNSYTDGT
+2366 

-2388 NLEALGTGD
+2388 
-2397 VTNNATLELNT
+2397 
-2408 GGDFTNNIS
+2408 S
-2417 GSGQVVK
+2417 
-2424 SGDET
+2424 
-2429 LTLSGAN
+2429 
-2436 SYTGGT
+2436 
-2442 TISGGTLVASNVEAL
+2442 VEAL
-2457 GSGDVTDNATLEM
+2457 GSGDVTDNAVLEL
-2470 NTGGDFDNAISGSG
+2470 NTGGTFDNAISGSG

-2550 ATTAIGA
+2550 AITAIGA

-2578 IDSNSGAI
+2578 TDSNSGAI
-2586 VTADHANLGGTLD
+2586 VTADRANLGGTLD
-2599 ITGIGNVA
+2599 ITSIGNVA

-2620 DTDSAINSDFAQ
+2620 DSDSAIDSDFAQ

-2647 VDGRVNAADDT
+2647 VDGRVNADDDT

-2777 NGHVNNQG
+2777 NGHVNNLG
-2785 SLYFVDTFT
+2785 NLYFVDTFT

-2876 EVGGQSDGDFTLYK
+2876 EVGGQSDGDFRLYK

-2936 PDDGGDVTPPDG
+2936 PDDGGE
-2948 GGDVTPPDDGG
+2948 VTPPDDGG

-2970 TPPDDGGDVT
+2970 TPPDDDGEVT
-2980 PPDDGGDVTPVA
+2980 PPDDGGDITPPDDGGDITPPDGGDVTPVA

-3084 NANTDSTG
+3084 NASTDSTG

-3240 HASDNAAATFGDTK
+3240 HASDNASATFGDTK

>member
-85 TATSAAIVGDNSNDW
+85 IATSAAIVGDNSNDW

-142 DGTIM
+142 DGTIL

-153 VINDARIENNATYEH
+153 VINDGRIENSATYEH

-288 VALYYGSHFEV
+288 VALYHGSHFEV

-370 GGSGDASVYVH
+370 GGAGDASVYVH

-395 SSSVYGVYLDST
+395 SSTVYGVYLDSA

-417 AGGAISANT
+417 AGSAISANT

-491 TTSTGISIAGGN
+491 ATSTGISIASGN
-503 NQITT
+503 NQVTT
-508 ESGSTIVAKD
+508 ESGSAIVAKD

-537 ATGSSISYGIQY
+537 ATGSSNSYGIQY
-549 NSGTSGTITNTG
+549 NSGASGTITNTG
-561 TITTTGKGAGD
+561 TITTTGKGVGD

-587 GTMDSSVYGVYVTT
+587 GTMDSSVFGVYVTT

-609 GGSITANTAVQL
+609 GGSISANTAVQFH
-621 NGNNNTLAN
+621 GNNNKLAN
-630 AGAILGDTNGVT
+630 AGAISGDTNGVT
-642 INGSGNTLTSQGKIT
+642 ISGSGNTLTNQGKIT

-682 SGNITDD
+682 SGSITDD

-721 DWTLPGATMNL
+721 DWTLSGATMNL

-764 TLQIGNSGTLGA
+764 TLQIGNGGTLGA

-800 ISGSGNVIKQGGG
+800 ISGSGNVVKQGGG

-953 FDDIT
+953 FDGIT

-965 SDAFITVVGQKNVN
+965 PDAFITVVGQKNVN

-1048 NTYTGGTTISDGTLV
+1048 NTYTGGTLISDGTLV
-1063 ANNVEALGTGNVTD
+1063 ASNVEALGTGDITD
-1077 NATLELNT
+1077 NAVLELNT

-1097 QVVKSGDDALTLSG
+1097 QVVKSGDETLTLSG
-1111 TNTYSGGTTISG
+1111 SNTYTGGTIISG
-1123 GTLIASNV
+1123 GTLVATNV

-1142 AVLELNTGG
+1142 ATLELNTGG
-1151 DFANNIGG
+1151 DFDNAIGG
-1159 SGQVVKSGDETLTLS
+1159 TGSVVKSGDKTLTLS
-1174 GTNSYTGGTTISGGT
+1174 GANSYTGGTTISGGT

-1204 DNATLEMNT
+1204 DNATLELNT

-1234 LTLSGSNIYT
+1234 LTLSGT
-1244 GGTLISGGTLI
+1244 
-1255 ATNVDALGTGDV
+1255 
-1267 TDNATLEMN
+1267 
-1276 TGGDFANAIGGT
+1276 
-1288 GSVVKSGD
+1288 
-1296 ETLTLSGSNIYT
+1296 
-1308 GGTTIS
+1308 
-1314 GGTLVAT
+1314 
-1321 NVEALGS
+1321 
-1328 GDVTD
+1328 
-1333 NATLELNTGGTFD
+1333 
-1346 NVISG
+1346 
-1351 SGQVVKSG
+1351 
-1359 DDALTLSGNNSYT
+1359 
-1372 GGTLISDGT
+1372 
-1381 LVASNVEALGS
+1381 
-1392 GDVTDNAT
+1392 
-1400 LALNT
+1400 
-1405 GGDFTNNIGGTGR
+1405 
-1418 VEKSGDDALTLS
+1418 
-1430 GANSYTGGTLIS
+1430 
-1442 GGTLVATNVD
+1442 
-1452 ALGTGNVTD
+1452 
-1461 NATLELNTG
+1461 
-1470 GDFDNAISGS
+1470 
-1480 GQVVKSGD
+1480 
-1488 KTLTLSG
+1488 
-1495 ANSYTGGTTIS
+1495 
-1506 SGTLIATNVE
+1506 
-1516 ALGTGDVTDNATL
+1516 
-1529 ELNTGGDFDNNIGGT
+1529 
-1544 GSVVKSGDE
+1544 
-1553 TLTLS
+1553 
-1558 GANSYTGGTTISGGT
+1558 NSYTGGTTISGGT
-1573 LVATSVDALGSGDV
+1573 LVA
-1587 TDNATLEMNTGGD
+1587 
-1600 FANNIGGTGSVVKSG
+1600 
-1615 DKTLTLSGSN
+1615 
-1625 TYAGGTT
+1625 
-1632 INDGTLVANNV
+1632 NNV
-1643 EALGTGDVIDNATL
+1643 EALGTGDVTNNATL

-1703 AANVNALGTG
+1703 ATHVNALGTG

-1762 LTINLNSNTAD
+1762 LTINLNGNTVD

-1789 ITGVGDV
+1789 ITGGGDV

-1841 DGRIDDM
+1841 DGRIDDT

-1900 SSTGWDG
+1900 SATGWDG

-1968 SGSGQVVKSG
+1968 GGSGNVVKSG
-1978 DDALTLSGANTYTGG
+1978 ADTLTLSGSNSYTGG
-1993 TTINDGTLVACNV
+1993 TTISGGTLVASNV

-2012 DVTDNATLELNTGG
+2012 DVTNNATLELNTGG
-2026 TFDNVISGSGQ
+2026 DFINNIGGTGRVE
-2037 MVKSGDD
+2037 KSGDD

-2057 TTISGGTLVATSV
+2057 TLINGGTLVASNV
-2070 DALGSGDVTN
+2070 EALGTGDVTDN
-2080 DAVLE
+2080 ATLA
-2085 LNTGGDFDN
+2085 LNTGGTFDN

-2110 TLSGANSYT
+2110 TLSGTNSYT

-2129 VASNVEAL
+2129 VATNVEAL
-2137 GSSDVTDNATLELNT
+2137 GSGDVTDDATLELNT
-2152 GGDFTNNISGSG
+2152 GGTFDNAISGSG

-2170 DDVLTL
+2170 DKMLTL

-2199 ALGTGDITDNAVLEL
+2199 ALGTGDVTNNATLALNTGGDFTNNISGSGQVVKSGDDTLTLSGANSYTGGTTISGGTLVATNVDALGTGDVTNSSTLEL
-2214 NTGGDFDNAISG
+2214 NTGGTFDNAISG

-2248 GTTISGGTLVA
+2248 GTLISGGTLVA
-2259 SNVDALGTGDVTDN
+2259 TNVDALGTGDVTDN

-2299 KTLTLSGA
+2299 DTLTLSGA
-2307 NSYTGGTTIN
+2307 NSYTGGT
-2317 DGTLVASN
+2317 
-2325 VDALG
+2325 
-2330 SGDVTND
+2330 
-2337 AVLELNTGGDFTNN
+2337 
-2351 ISGSGQVVKSGDETL
+2351 
-2366 TLSGTNSYTDGT
+2366 

-2388 NLEALGTGD
+2388 
-2397 VTNNATLELNT
+2397 
-2408 GGDFTNNIS
+2408 S
-2417 GSGQVVK
+2417 
-2424 SGDET
+2424 
-2429 LTLSGAN
+2429 
-2436 SYTGGT
+2436 
-2442 TISGGTLVASNVEAL
+2442 VEAL
-2457 GSGDVTDNATLEM
+2457 GSGDVTDNAVLEL
-2470 NTGGDFDNAISGSG
+2470 NTGGTFDNAISGSG

-2550 ATTAIGA
+2550 AITAIGA

-2578 IDSNSGAI
+2578 TDSNSGAI
-2586 VTADHANLGGTLD
+2586 VTADRANLGGTLD

-2620 DTDSAINSDFAQ
+2620 DSDSAIDSDFAQ

-2647 VDGRVNAADDT
+2647 VDGRVNADDDT

-2777 NGHVNNQG
+2777 NGHVNNLG
-2785 SLYFVDTFT
+2785 NLYFVDTFT

-2876 EVGGQSDGDFTLYK
+2876 EVGGQSDGDFRLYK

-2936 PDDGGDVTPPDG
+2936 PDDGGE
-2948 GGDVTPPDDGG
+2948 VTPPDDGG

-2970 TPPDDGGDVT
+2970 TPPDDDGEVT
-2980 PPDDGGDVTPVA
+2980 PPDDGGDITPPDDGGDITPPDGGDVTPVA

-3084 NANTDSTG
+3084 NASTDSTG

-3240 HASDNAAATFGDTK
+3240 HASDNASATFGDTK

>member
-114 TDSQAMNLDSLTG
+114 TDSQAMNLDSSTG

-153 VINDARIENNATYEH
+153 VINDARIENSATYEH
-168 DPQDIPQEYAG
+168 DPEDIPQEYAG

-239 NTGTIITTASDGSG
+239 NTGTIITTASDGSN

-288 VALYYGSHFEV
+288 VALYHGSHFEV

-370 GGSGDASVYVH
+370 GGAGDASVYVH
-381 GNGDGTV
+381 GNGDGTI

-395 SSSVYGVYLDST
+395 SSSVYGVYLDSA

-491 TTSTGISIAGGN
+491 ATSTGISIASGN
-503 NQITT
+503 NQVTT
-508 ESGSTIVAKD
+508 ESGSAIVAKD

-537 ATGSSISYGIQY
+537 ATGSSNSYGIQY
-549 NSGTSGTITNTG
+549 NSGASGTITNTG
-561 TITTTGKGAGD
+561 TITTTGKGVGD

-587 GTMDSSVYGVYVTT
+587 GTMDSSVFGVYVTT

-642 INGSGNTLTSQGKIT
+642 ISGSGNTLTSQGKIT
-657 GGTNAIL
+657 GGTNAVL

-673 LTLNTGTEI
+673 ITLNTGTEI
-682 SGNITDD
+682 SGSITDD

-721 DWTLPGATMNL
+721 DWTLSGATMNL

-764 TLQIGNSGTLGA
+764 TLQIGNGGTLGA

-800 ISGSGNVIKQGGG
+800 ISGSGNVVKQGGG

-894 GSTLTADLTATSG
+894 GSTLTADLTETSG
-907 PAIRAKNVN
+907 PVIRAKNVN

-965 SDAFITVVGQKNVN
+965 PDAFITVVGQKNVN

-989 TWYADRYN
+989 TWYADRDN

-1015 TVNTVLENVD
+1015 TVNTVLEDVD

-1097 QVVKSGDDALTLSG
+1097 QVVKSGD
-1111 TNTYSGGTTISG
+1111 
-1123 GTLIASNV
+1123 
-1131 EALGTGDVTDN
+1131 
-1142 AVLELNTGG
+1142 
-1151 DFANNIGG
+1151 
-1159 SGQVVKSGDETLTLS
+1159 ETLTLS
-1174 GTNSYTGGTTISGGT
+1174 GANSYTGGTTISGGT
-1189 LVASNVEALGSGDVT
+1189 LVASNVEALG
-1204 DNATLEMNT
+1204 
-1213 GGDFANNI
+1213 
-1221 GGTGSVVKSGDKT
+1221 
-1234 LTLSGSNIYT
+1234 
-1244 GGTLISGGTLI
+1244 
-1255 ATNVDALGTGDV
+1255 TGD
-1267 TDNATLEMN
+1267 
-1276 TGGDFANAIGGT
+1276 I
-1288 GSVVKSGD
+1288 
-1296 ETLTLSGSNIYT
+1296 
-1308 GGTTIS
+1308 
-1314 GGTLVAT
+1314 
-1321 NVEALGS
+1321 
-1328 GDVTD
+1328 TD
-1333 NATLELNTGGTFD
+1333 NATLELNAGGTFD

-1359 DDALTLSGNNSYT
+1359 DDALTLSG
-1372 GGTLISDGT
+1372 
-1381 LVASNVEALGS
+1381 
-1392 GDVTDNAT
+1392 
-1400 LALNT
+1400 
-1405 GGDFTNNIGGTGR
+1405 
-1418 VEKSGDDALTLS
+1418 
-1430 GANSYTGGTLIS
+1430 
-1442 GGTLVATNVD
+1442 
-1452 ALGTGNVTD
+1452 
-1461 NATLELNTG
+1461 
-1470 GDFDNAISGS
+1470 
-1480 GQVVKSGD
+1480 
-1488 KTLTLSG
+1488 
-1495 ANSYTGGTTIS
+1495 
-1506 SGTLIATNVE
+1506 
-1516 ALGTGDVTDNATL
+1516 
-1529 ELNTGGDFDNNIGGT
+1529 
-1544 GSVVKSGDE
+1544 
-1553 TLTLS
+1553 
-1558 GANSYTGGTTISGGT
+1558 ANSYTGGTTISGGT
-1573 LVATSVDALGSGDV
+1573 LVA
-1587 TDNATLEMNTGGD
+1587 
-1600 FANNIGGTGSVVKSG
+1600 
-1615 DKTLTLSGSN
+1615 
-1625 TYAGGTT
+1625 
-1632 INDGTLVANNV
+1632 NNV
-1643 EALGTGDVIDNATL
+1643 EALGTGDVTNNATL
-1657 ELNTGGDFDNA
+1657 ELNTGGDFTNA

-1703 AANVNALGTG
+1703 ATHVNALGTG

-1796 LDSDPASTDDLDTF
+1796 LDSDPASTDDLDIF

-1841 DGRIDDM
+1841 DGRIDDT

-1900 SSTGWDG
+1900 SATGWDG

-1978 DDALTLSGANTYTGG
+1978 DGALTLSGANSYSGG
-1993 TTINDGTLVACNV
+1993 TLISDGTLVASNV
-2006 EALGTG
+2006 DALGSG
-2012 DVTDNATLELNTGG
+2012 DVTNNAVLELNTGG
-2026 TFDNVISGSGQ
+2026 TFDN
-2037 MVKSGDD
+2037 
-2044 TLTLSGSNTYTGG
+2044 
-2057 TTISGGTLVATSV
+2057 
-2070 DALGSGDVTN
+2070 
-2080 DAVLE
+2080 
-2085 LNTGGDFDN
+2085 

-2099 GQVVKSGDETL
+2099 GQVE
-2110 TLSGANSYT
+2110 
-2119 GGTTISGGTL
+2119 
-2129 VASNVEAL
+2129 
-2137 GSSDVTDNATLELNT
+2137 
-2152 GGDFTNNISGSG
+2152 
-2164 QVVKSG
+2164 KSG

-2199 ALGTGDITDNAVLEL
+2199 ALGTGDVTDDATLEL
-2214 NTGGDFDNAISG
+2214 NTGGDFINNIGGTGRVEKSGDDKLTLSGSNTYTGGTLISSGTLVANDVNALGTGDVTDNATLMLNTGGDFTNNIGGTGRVEKSGDDALTLSGSNTYTGGTLISGGTLVANDVNALGTGDITDNATLALNAVGDFDNAISGSGKVEKSGDDALTLSGSNTYTGGTLISSGTLVASNVEALGTGDVTDNATLELNTGGTFDNAISG

-2248 GTTISGGTLVA
+2248 GTL
-2259 SNVDALGTGDVTDN
+2259 
-2273 ATLELNTGGTFDNV
+2273 
-2287 ISGSGQVVKSGD
+2287 
-2299 KTLTLSGA
+2299 
-2307 NSYTGGTTIN
+2307 
-2317 DGTLVASN
+2317 
-2325 VDALG
+2325 
-2330 SGDVTND
+2330 
-2337 AVLELNTGGDFTNN
+2337 
-2351 ISGSGQVVKSGDETL
+2351 
-2366 TLSGTNSYTDGT
+2366 
-2378 LISGGTLVAT
+2378 
-2388 NLEALGTGD
+2388 
-2397 VTNNATLELNT
+2397 
-2408 GGDFTNNIS
+2408 
-2417 GSGQVVK
+2417 
-2424 SGDET
+2424 
-2429 LTLSGAN
+2429 
-2436 SYTGGT
+2436 
-2442 TISGGTLVASNVEAL
+2442 ISGGTLVASNVEAL
-2457 GSGDVTDNATLEM
+2457 GSGDVTNDAVLELNTDGDFDNAIGGTGRVEKSGDDALTLSGSNTYTGGTTINDGTLIATSVDALGTGDVTDNAVLELNTGGTFDNAISGSGQVEKSGDDVLTLSGANSYSGGTLISDGTLVANDVNALGTGDVTDNAVLEL

-2484 QVVKSGDK
+2484 QVVKSGDE

-2550 ATTAIGA
+2550 AITAIGA

-2578 IDSNSGAI
+2578 TDSNSGAI
-2586 VTADHANLGGTLD
+2586 VTADRANLGGTLD

-2620 DTDSAINSDFAQ
+2620 DSDSAIDSDFAQ

-2701 DATLNPDSATYW
+2701 DATLNPDSATDW

-2742 GALWLAETATIGSAG
+2742 GTLWLAETATIGSAG

-2923 EVTPPDDGGEVTP
+2923 DVTP
-2936 PDDGGDVTPPDG
+2936 PDDGGDVTPPDD
-2948 GGDVTPPDDGG
+2948 GGD
-2959 EVTPPDDGGEV
+2959 VTPPDDGGEV

-2980 PPDDGGDVTPVA
+2980 PPDDDGEVTPPDDGGDVTPPDDDGDITPPDGGDVTPVT

-3029 GSIWMRFKA
+3029 GSVWMRFKA

-3084 NANTDSTG
+3084 NASTDSTG

-3215 LGMRVDGKLYKES
+3215 LGVRVDGKLYKDS

-3240 HASDNAAATFGDTK
+3240 HASDNASATFGDTK

>member
-85 TATSAAIVGDNSNDW
+85 IATSAAIVGDNSNDW

-142 DGTIM
+142 DGTIL

-153 VINDARIENNATYEH
+153 VINDGRIENSATYEH

-288 VALYYGSHFEV
+288 VALYHGSHFEV

-370 GGSGDASVYVH
+370 GGAGDASVYVH

-395 SSSVYGVYLDST
+395 SSTVYGVYLDSA

-417 AGGAISANT
+417 AGSAISANT

-491 TTSTGISIAGGN
+491 ATSTGISIASGN
-503 NQITT
+503 NQVTT
-508 ESGSTIVAKD
+508 ESGSAIVAKD

-537 ATGSSISYGIQY
+537 ATGSSNSYGIQY
-549 NSGTSGTITNTG
+549 NSGASGTITNTG
-561 TITTTGKGAGD
+561 TITTTGKGVGD

-587 GTMDSSVYGVYVTT
+587 GTMDSSVFGVYVTT

-609 GGSITANTAVQL
+609 GGSISANTAVQFH
-621 NGNNNTLAN
+621 GNNNKLAN
-630 AGAILGDTNGVT
+630 AGAISGDTNGVT
-642 INGSGNTLTSQGKIT
+642 ISGSGNTLTNQGKIT

-682 SGNITDD
+682 SGSITDD

-721 DWTLPGATMNL
+721 DWTLSGATMNL

-764 TLQIGNSGTLGA
+764 TLQIGNGGTLGA

-800 ISGSGNVIKQGGG
+800 ISGSGNVVKQGGG

-953 FDDIT
+953 FDGIT

-965 SDAFITVVGQKNVN
+965 PDAFITVVGQKNVN

-1048 NTYTGGTTISDGTLV
+1048 NTYTGGTLISDGTLV
-1063 ANNVEALGTGNVTD
+1063 ASNVEALGTGDITD
-1077 NATLELNT
+1077 NAVLELNT

-1097 QVVKSGDDALTLSG
+1097 QVVKSGDETLTLSG
-1111 TNTYSGGTTISG
+1111 SNTYTGGTIISG
-1123 GTLIASNV
+1123 GTLVATNV

-1142 AVLELNTGG
+1142 ATLELNTGG
-1151 DFANNIGG
+1151 DFDNAIGG
-1159 SGQVVKSGDETLTLS
+1159 TGSVVKSGDKTLTLS
-1174 GTNSYTGGTTISGGT
+1174 GANSYTGGTTISGGT

-1204 DNATLEMNT
+1204 DNATLELNT

-1234 LTLSGSNIYT
+1234 LTLSGT
-1244 GGTLISGGTLI
+1244 
-1255 ATNVDALGTGDV
+1255 
-1267 TDNATLEMN
+1267 
-1276 TGGDFANAIGGT
+1276 
-1288 GSVVKSGD
+1288 
-1296 ETLTLSGSNIYT
+1296 
-1308 GGTTIS
+1308 
-1314 GGTLVAT
+1314 
-1321 NVEALGS
+1321 
-1328 GDVTD
+1328 
-1333 NATLELNTGGTFD
+1333 
-1346 NVISG
+1346 
-1351 SGQVVKSG
+1351 
-1359 DDALTLSGNNSYT
+1359 
-1372 GGTLISDGT
+1372 
-1381 LVASNVEALGS
+1381 
-1392 GDVTDNAT
+1392 
-1400 LALNT
+1400 
-1405 GGDFTNNIGGTGR
+1405 
-1418 VEKSGDDALTLS
+1418 
-1430 GANSYTGGTLIS
+1430 
-1442 GGTLVATNVD
+1442 
-1452 ALGTGNVTD
+1452 
-1461 NATLELNTG
+1461 
-1470 GDFDNAISGS
+1470 
-1480 GQVVKSGD
+1480 
-1488 KTLTLSG
+1488 
-1495 ANSYTGGTTIS
+1495 
-1506 SGTLIATNVE
+1506 
-1516 ALGTGDVTDNATL
+1516 
-1529 ELNTGGDFDNNIGGT
+1529 
-1544 GSVVKSGDE
+1544 
-1553 TLTLS
+1553 
-1558 GANSYTGGTTISGGT
+1558 NSYTGGTTISGGT
-1573 LVATSVDALGSGDV
+1573 LVA
-1587 TDNATLEMNTGGD
+1587 
-1600 FANNIGGTGSVVKSG
+1600 
-1615 DKTLTLSGSN
+1615 
-1625 TYAGGTT
+1625 
-1632 INDGTLVANNV
+1632 NNV
-1643 EALGTGDVIDNATL
+1643 EALGTGDVTNNATL

-1703 AANVNALGTG
+1703 ATHVNALGTG

-1762 LTINLNSNTAD
+1762 LTINLNGNTVD
-1773 PVIHAASQVSL
+1773 PVIHAASQVLL

-1841 DGRIDDM
+1841 DGRIDDT

-1900 SSTGWDG
+1900 SATGWDG

-1968 SGSGQVVKSG
+1968 GGSGNVVKSG
-1978 DDALTLSGANTYTGG
+1978 ADTLTLSGSNSYTGG
-1993 TTINDGTLVACNV
+1993 TTISGGTLVASNV

-2012 DVTDNATLELNTGG
+2012 DVTNNATLELNTGG
-2026 TFDNVISGSGQ
+2026 DFINNIGGTGRVE
-2037 MVKSGDD
+2037 KSGDD

-2057 TTISGGTLVATSV
+2057 TLINGGTLVASNV
-2070 DALGSGDVTN
+2070 EALGTGDVTDN
-2080 DAVLE
+2080 ATLA
-2085 LNTGGDFDN
+2085 LNTGGTFDN

-2110 TLSGANSYT
+2110 TLSGTNSYT

-2129 VASNVEAL
+2129 VATNVEAL
-2137 GSSDVTDNATLELNT
+2137 GSGDVTDDATLELNT
-2152 GGDFTNNISGSG
+2152 GGTFDNAISGSG

-2170 DDVLTL
+2170 DKMLTL

-2199 ALGTGDITDNAVLEL
+2199 ALGTGDVTNNATLALNTGGDFTNNISGSGQVVKSGDDTLTLSGANSYTGGTTISGGTLVATNVDALGTGDVTNSSTLEL
-2214 NTGGDFDNAISG
+2214 NTGGTFDNAISG

-2248 GTTISGGTLVA
+2248 GTLISGGTLVA
-2259 SNVDALGTGDVTDN
+2259 TNVDALGTGDVTDN

-2299 KTLTLSGA
+2299 DTLTLSGA
-2307 NSYTGGTTIN
+2307 NSYTGGT
-2317 DGTLVASN
+2317 
-2325 VDALG
+2325 
-2330 SGDVTND
+2330 
-2337 AVLELNTGGDFTNN
+2337 
-2351 ISGSGQVVKSGDETL
+2351 
-2366 TLSGTNSYTDGT
+2366 

-2388 NLEALGTGD
+2388 
-2397 VTNNATLELNT
+2397 
-2408 GGDFTNNIS
+2408 S
-2417 GSGQVVK
+2417 
-2424 SGDET
+2424 
-2429 LTLSGAN
+2429 
-2436 SYTGGT
+2436 
-2442 TISGGTLVASNVEAL
+2442 VEAL
-2457 GSGDVTDNATLEM
+2457 GSGDVTDNAVLEL
-2470 NTGGDFDNAISGSG
+2470 NTGGTFDNAISGSG

-2550 ATTAIGA
+2550 AITAIGA

-2578 IDSNSGAI
+2578 TDSNSGAI
-2586 VTADHANLGGTLD
+2586 VTADRANLGGTLD

-2620 DTDSAINSDFAQ
+2620 DSDSAIDSDFAQ

-2647 VDGRVNAADDT
+2647 VDGRVNADDDT

-2777 NGHVNNQG
+2777 NGHVNNLG
-2785 SLYFVDTFT
+2785 NLYFVDTFT

-2876 EVGGQSDGDFTLYK
+2876 EVGGQSDGDFRLYK

-2936 PDDGGDVTPPDG
+2936 PDDGGE
-2948 GGDVTPPDDGG
+2948 VTPPDDGG

-2970 TPPDDGGDVT
+2970 TPPDDDGEVT
-2980 PPDDGGDVTPVA
+2980 PPDDGGDITPPDDGGDITPPDGGDVTPVA

-3084 NANTDSTG
+3084 NASTDSTG

-3240 HASDNAAATFGDTK
+3240 HASDNASATFGDTK

>member
-11 AARGMYIVTSELAR
+11 AARGIYIVTSELAR

-114 TDSQAMNLDSLTG
+114 TDSQAMNLDSSTG

-153 VINDARIENNATYEH
+153 VINDALIENNATYEH
-168 DPQDIPQEYAG
+168 DPEDIPQEYAG

-239 NTGTIITTASDGSG
+239 NTGTIITTASDGSN

-288 VALYYGSHFEV
+288 VALYHGSHFEV

-370 GGSGDASVYVH
+370 GGAGDASVYVH

-395 SSSVYGVYLDST
+395 SSTVYGVYLDSA

-417 AGGAISANT
+417 AGSAISANT

-508 ESGSTIVAKD
+508 ESGSAIVAKD

-537 ATGSSISYGIQY
+537 ATGSSISYGIHY
-549 NSGTSGTITNTG
+549 YSGTSGTITNTG

-587 GTMDSSVYGVYVTT
+587 GTMDSSVFGVYVTT

-682 SGNITDD
+682 SGSITDD

-721 DWTLPGATMNL
+721 DWTLSGATMNL

-764 TLQIGNSGTLGA
+764 TLQIGNGGTLGA

-800 ISGSGNVIKQGGG
+800 ISGSGNVVKQGGG

-894 GSTLTADLTATSG
+894 GSTLTADLTETSG
-907 PAIRAKNVN
+907 PVIRAKNVN

-965 SDAFITVVGQKNVN
+965 PDAFITVVGQKNVN

-989 TWYADRYN
+989 TWYADRDN

-1015 TVNTVLENVD
+1015 TVNTVLEDVD

-1048 NTYTGGTTISDGTLV
+1048 NTYTGSTTISEGTLI
-1063 ANNVEALGTGNVTD
+1063 ATNVEALGTGNVTD
-1077 NATLELNT
+1077 NATLE
-1085 GGDFDNAISGSG
+1085 
-1097 QVVKSGDDALTLSG
+1097 
-1111 TNTYSGGTTISG
+1111 
-1123 GTLIASNV
+1123 
-1131 EALGTGDVTDN
+1131 
-1142 AVLELNTGG
+1142 
-1151 DFANNIGG
+1151 
-1159 SGQVVKSGDETLTLS
+1159 
-1174 GTNSYTGGTTISGGT
+1174 
-1189 LVASNVEALGSGDVT
+1189 
-1204 DNATLEMNT
+1204 M
-1213 GGDFANNI
+1213 
-1221 GGTGSVVKSGDKT
+1221 
-1234 LTLSGSNIYT
+1234 
-1244 GGTLISGGTLI
+1244 
-1255 ATNVDALGTGDV
+1255 
-1267 TDNATLEMN
+1267 
-1276 TGGDFANAIGGT
+1276 
-1288 GSVVKSGD
+1288 
-1296 ETLTLSGSNIYT
+1296 
-1308 GGTTIS
+1308 
-1314 GGTLVAT
+1314 
-1321 NVEALGS
+1321 
-1328 GDVTD
+1328 
-1333 NATLELNTGGTFD
+1333 
-1346 NVISG
+1346 
-1351 SGQVVKSG
+1351 
-1359 DDALTLSGNNSYT
+1359 
-1372 GGTLISDGT
+1372 
-1381 LVASNVEALGS
+1381 
-1392 GDVTDNAT
+1392 
-1400 LALNT
+1400 
-1405 GGDFTNNIGGTGR
+1405 
-1418 VEKSGDDALTLS
+1418 
-1430 GANSYTGGTLIS
+1430 
-1442 GGTLVATNVD
+1442 
-1452 ALGTGNVTD
+1452 
-1461 NATLELNTG
+1461 
-1470 GDFDNAISGS
+1470 
-1480 GQVVKSGD
+1480 
-1488 KTLTLSG
+1488 
-1495 ANSYTGGTTIS
+1495 
-1506 SGTLIATNVE
+1506 
-1516 ALGTGDVTDNATL
+1516 
-1529 ELNTGGDFDNNIGGT
+1529 
-1544 GSVVKSGDE
+1544 
-1553 TLTLS
+1553 
-1558 GANSYTGGTTISGGT
+1558 
-1573 LVATSVDALGSGDV
+1573 
-1587 TDNATLEMNTGGD
+1587 
-1600 FANNIGGTGSVVKSG
+1600 
-1615 DKTLTLSGSN
+1615 
-1625 TYAGGTT
+1625 
-1632 INDGTLVANNV
+1632 
-1643 EALGTGDVIDNATL
+1643 
-1657 ELNTGGDFDNA
+1657 
-1668 ISGSGQVVKSGDKT
+1668 
-1682 LTLSGANSYSG
+1682 
-1693 ATTISGGTLI
+1693 
-1703 AANVNALGTG
+1703 
-1713 AIDNRA
+1713 
-1719 SLLLDASGQ
+1719 
-1728 FTVTDLTTESGGNTE
+1728 
-1743 IGAGSTLQATTL
+1743 
-1755 TQKSDST
+1755 
-1762 LTINLNSNTAD
+1762 
-1773 PVIHAASQVSL
+1773 
-1784 AGTLD
+1784 
-1789 ITGVGDV
+1789 
-1796 LDSDPASTDDLDTF
+1796 
-1810 TLIASDKTIAGDF
+1810 
-1823 EKLTVAGM
+1823 
-1831 DADLADFITV
+1831 
-1841 DGRIDDM
+1841 
-1848 GKQYELT
+1848 
-1855 TALTWYADRDDAV
+1855 
-1868 TDAHGTFNL
+1868 
-1877 TNADGS
+1877 
-1883 FAVNTVLENVD
+1883 
-1894 ATLDPA
+1894 
-1900 SSTGWDG
+1900 
-1907 TSLIKQGAGTLILNA
+1907 
-1922 ENTYTGGTT
+1922 
-1931 ISGGTL
+1931 
-1937 VATNVDALGS
+1937 
-1947 GDVTDD
+1947 
-1953 ATLELNTGGTFDNAI
+1953 
-1968 SGSGQVVKSG
+1968 
-1978 DDALTLSGANTYTGG
+1978 
-1993 TTINDGTLVACNV
+1993 
-2006 EALGTG
+2006 
-2012 DVTDNATLELNTGG
+2012 
-2026 TFDNVISGSGQ
+2026 
-2037 MVKSGDD
+2037 
-2044 TLTLSGSNTYTGG
+2044 
-2057 TTISGGTLVATSV
+2057 
-2070 DALGSGDVTN
+2070 
-2080 DAVLE
+2080 
-2085 LNTGGDFDN
+2085 NTGGDFDN

-2137 GSSDVTDNATLELNT
+2137 GTGDITDNATLELNAGGDFANNIGGTGSVVKSGDKTLTLSGSNTYTGGTTISGGTLVASNVEALGSGDVTDNATLELSTGGDFANNIGGTGSVVKSGDKTLTLSGTNSYTGGTTISGGTLVANNVEALGTGDVTNNATLELNT
-2152 GGDFTNNISGSG
+2152 GGDFTNAISGSG

-2170 DDVLTL
+2170 DKTLTL
-2176 SGANSYSG
+2176 SGANSYTGGTTISG
-2184 GTLISDGTL
+2184 GTLVANDVNALGTGDVTDNATLALNAVGDFNNAIGGSGKVEKSGDDTLTLSGSNTYTGGTLINGGTL

-2199 ALGTGDITDNAVLEL
+2199 ALGTGDVTDDATLEL

-2248 GTTISGGTLVA
+2248 GTLISSGTLVA
-2259 SNVDALGTGDVTDN
+2259 NDVNALGTGDVTDNAVLELNTGGDFINSIGGTGRVEKSGDETLTLSGSNTYTGGTTINDGTLVATSVDALGSGDVTDN
-2273 ATLELNTGGTFDNV
+2273 ATLELNTSGTFDNV

-2299 KTLTLSGA
+2299 
-2307 NSYTGGTTIN
+2307 
-2317 DGTLVASN
+2317 
-2325 VDALG
+2325 DA
-2330 SGDVTND
+2330 
-2337 AVLELNTGGDFTNN
+2337 
-2351 ISGSGQVVKSGDETL
+2351 
-2366 TLSGTNSYTDGT
+2366 
-2378 LISGGTLVAT
+2378 
-2388 NLEALGTGD
+2388 
-2397 VTNNATLELNT
+2397 
-2408 GGDFTNNIS
+2408 
-2417 GSGQVVK
+2417 
-2424 SGDET
+2424 
-2429 LTLSGAN
+2429 
-2436 SYTGGT
+2436 
-2442 TISGGTLVASNVEAL
+2442 
-2457 GSGDVTDNATLEM
+2457 
-2470 NTGGDFDNAISGSG
+2470 
-2484 QVVKSGDK
+2484 
-2492 TLTLSGA
+2492 LTLSGA

-2578 IDSNSGAI
+2578 TDSNSGAI
-2586 VTADHANLGGTLD
+2586 VTADRANLGGTLD
-2599 ITGIGNVA
+2599 ITGIGNVT
-2607 KSWTRDAYAYTLI
+2607 KSWTRDAYSYTLI
-2620 DTDSAINSDFAQ
+2620 DTDSAIDSDFAQ
-2632 FTVAGMDAKQVDFLT
+2632 FTVAGIDAKQVDFLT
-2647 VDGRVNAADDT
+2647 VDGRVNADDDT

-2672 DNAATDA
+2672 DNAATNA

-2720 RGAGTLILGAQN
+2720 RGAGTLTLGAQN

-2777 NGHVNNQG
+2777 NGHVNNLG
-2785 SLYFVDTFT
+2785 NLYFVDTFT

-2866 AQTVNGIEVI
+2866 AKTVNGIEVI

-2923 EVTPPDDGGEVTP
+2923 EVTPPDDGG
-2936 PDDGGDVTPPDG
+2936 DI
-2948 GGDVTPPDDGG
+2948 TPPDDGG

-2970 TPPDDGGDVT
+2970 TPPDDGGEVT
-2980 PPDDGGDVTPVA
+2980 PPDDDGEVTPPDDGGDITPPDDGGDITPPDGGDVTPVA

-3084 NANTDSTG
+3084 NASTDSTG

-3215 LGMRVDGKLYKES
+3215 LGVRVDGKLYKES

-3240 HASDNAAATFGDTK
+3240 HASDNASATFGDTK